1 MDKQTM
7 DMRGYVAEQCKR
19 GLALLLCCTVTW
31 TSFPAWAQV
40 APTPNPGG
48 QQPGQQV
55 AANGVPVV
63 DIVAPNSRGISHN
76 RYSNFNVG
84 PNGLILNNSAQ
95 ISKTELGGYVA
106 GNNNLQRSGAASLIL
121 NEVTSASSRLQ
132 GYTEIA
138 GAKAQLVI
146 ANPNGI
152 SCDGCGFLNTSRVTL
167 TTGTPNLGSDGAL
180 NGFTVTGGALSIG
193 SNGLDAFNV
202 DRLDMLSRQLS
213 VGGSIWTKELVA
225 TAGTGRINYDG
236 MLLDVLPGTDGGAP
250 AIGIDVAQLGGMYA
264 DRIRLIATEA
274 GVGVVSR
281 GTLAAQSGDL
291 QIDGAGQ
298 VSLRGTTVARDGLS
312 ARAAGDLEQSGVLGS
327 QQGTVSLRGAQLRLG
342 GDLVAAGALDAQASG
357 TLTHSGRSSAGSIRL
372 FGSQLNADGSLHT
385 QGVLDLGADGL
396 LRTGGVAYAGAGA
409 TLRAVRLGVSGTL
422 QSGAAISMQAND
434 IDALGTLDA
443 TTALRVNSTGSLRLA
458 GLAQAGQD
466 ADLQAGGALEL
477 QGQLVAGNALS
488 LGAGS
493 VRIAQGAAV
502 SAGGDLAMR
511 SVGLLETAGSGY
523 AGRDLQVQAG
533 ALNNAGRLSAVRA
546 AQVAV
551 DQAVDNSGT
560 LVAGATLR
568 VDAAQLDS
576 RGDLGSQTAD
586 TVVRSRSSLNLR
598 GNTVAGAAM
607 TLDAATTA
615 DVSGTFSA
623 GQLNLRSG
631 GNATLA
637 GAIQT
642 SGGALTVA
650 SAGTLTS
657 SGILRSTGELALQAN
672 GSLLQR
678 GQLRSDGNLLLA
690 GAAIDSDGTVESGG
704 NLRLASQGDMQL
716 AGTLQSAGATAL
728 QAGGRVDNG
737 GAVVAVGTLGLD
749 AAALRNAQGAAL
761 SSQGDATLRTAGL
774 LDNAGSLSAGGNL
787 QLTAANVVQQ
797 GSGTAGNALTASV
810 RETLDNTG
818 SLVAKQAVQIDAGT
832 LRSNGQLGSESADV
846 RLSSQGDVRLG
857 GVVAAATELQATAAG
872 DLQQDGAL
880 RGQSVTLQAGRDLT
894 TAGSLHSTNALDLQA
909 QRTLTFAAQGAV
921 GGDARLRAETLA
933 TTNAAVLQS
942 AGAIGLDAAAIDS
955 RGKLDAAGDLR
966 ASSQAD
972 LRLAGVAQGGRDV
985 TLSAGG
991 NLENAA
997 QVFAGSDLVAQAQR
1011 IENASAGVLA
1021 AERDVAVEGT
1031 AQLVN
1036 AGRMQAGRDLQ
1047 ITTAGFEQTGSASA
1061 GAALTATIAGALEN
1075 SGNLI
1080 AKDAL
1085 RIDAG
1090 TLRSSGQLGSERAA
1104 VSLNSLSEM
1113 QLAGVVAAATTLQAT
1128 AATDLQQAGAL
1139 KAQSI
1144 ALQAGRDL
1152 AAAGTLQSTST
1163 LDLRAQGTLTITGQA
1178 SSSAATSL
1186 TAGTIATGVDAV
1198 VQSGSGITLDGQSI
1212 DSRGALDAASDLQ
1225 IRSTGALA
1233 LAGVAQAGQDVVLTA
1248 GGAFD
1253 NAAQVVA
1260 ARDLRLQAATA
1271 SNAAGGTLGALR
1283 DLHVETAGVFDNA
1296 GSLHGERSLALSTG
1310 ALLQRGR
1317 LYSGDALSI
1326 TSQGAFDNSGQLV
1339 SGNGLSI
1346 TASRVSSNGQLGS
1359 VNGAVALTS
1368 QGDVDLKGVVSA
1380 ATTLQATAGG
1390 DLLQA
1395 GTLSAQSVTLNAGRD
1410 LSASGTLQSA
1420 STLDMQAQ
1428 RALRISGQ
1436 AQANSIALQGG
1447 SVATGTGAVV
1457 KSVGAITL
1465 DGAAID
1471 SRGTLDAGSDLTLRS
1486 TGDLS
1491 VAGIAQAG
1499 RDVVLSAAGTVQNG
1513 GQVVAGRDM
1522 SVQAGRVDNTAAGAL
1537 GAGGALTVVSAG
1549 ALQNDG
1555 ALQSGGE
1562 LRMTAASLDQSGSAF
1577 AGNTL
1582 VANITGTL
1590 DNRGSLTAK
1599 NALQLDSGGLR
1610 SSGQLG
1616 SETAGVTLH
1625 SRSDLQLQGV
1635 VAVATTLQA
1644 TAVGDL
1650 QQAGSL
1656 KAQSVALQAGRD
1668 LGISGTL
1675 QSASLLDLQAQ
1686 RTLSMTGQASAAG
1699 NASLRGAQV
1708 VTGQAA
1714 VLQSGGAITVDGA
1727 AIDSRGA
1734 LDAATDLTLRSTGD
1748 LALAGI
1754 AQADRNVTL
1763 SATGALSNAAQVVA
1777 GQALGVT
1784 ANGAS
1789 NAATGVLL
1797 AQGSTTLAIGGLFDN
1812 AGAVRAGNQLSM
1824 NVGSLRQTGQ
1834 AYGLQGLGLI
1844 AGGAVDNRGDLIGG
1858 NALRVEAAQ
1867 LSSSGQLGSERGDV
1881 ALISRGNLQLGGTL
1895 AAAGAFSAQADG
1907 ALAQS
1912 GSVSAGSN
1920 VELHAKG
1927 DLNVAGQLGGQQ
1939 ITLNSDAVLRQQ
1951 GVVSGTTVGLQGA
1964 RIENAGQTT
1973 ASGNL
1978 TLRAGEISI
1987 GGTVGAGI
1995 AGDGS
2000 LGNGSTLS
2008 VIADRQLTASGKLLA
2023 GGNLIAQGSQLQLA
2037 GASTRAT
2044 GNASLTTGGDLDHRG
2059 GDLLA
2064 GGTLSLQAG
2073 GRIDNGLLGS
2083 VGGKLQANQISID
2096 GGSLNNA
2103 GGQLVQSGSG
2113 ATRVVIGGAFDNT
2126 GGTLASN
2133 GQDLTI
2139 SAGSV
2144 ENAQGRIEHAGAGS
2158 LSVTSRGALGN
2169 SGGRLV
2175 SQGQL
2180 SVGASAALNNQ
2191 SGVIAAA
2198 GDAVVTAASLNNVG
2212 GSVAA
2217 RGLTVQTTGAAD
2229 NRNGLLQANGGALTL
2244 RADSLSNTG
2253 GTVHALANAGV
2264 GGGLRVELT
2273 RSLDNG
2279 NGVIGASNDAVI
2291 TAENISSSGGSLQ
2304 AGRDLNVTARGQLDN
2319 HQGGKLS
2326 AGRDLVVAATGALLN
2341 SGGQLD
2347 AGNALTASAGRID
2360 NTQGSIVNN
2369 GGGLTRITTG
2379 GALTNSS
2386 GNLGGRGSVV
2396 IDAASIANNG
2406 GQLVAGGDLIANT
2419 SALNN
2424 QGGNVYA
2431 GANFRLERSG
2441 ATLDNRNGKIKA
2453 EQSVRLNVQSLSNAG
2468 GQIGAG
2474 STTGGAGDVVIDTV
2488 GFDGG
2493 GSILAQNLLD
2503 MTLRS
2508 DYTHRAGADLTSNGD
2523 FNLRVGGNLV
2533 NEATLKATRR
2543 LDITAGSIT
2552 NRAGANIASNDTR
2565 LNGGGVIDN
2574 AGSISGNGALSLVA
2588 NSINNTGSIV
2598 GGNVSVNTGTLVNG
2612 ADLGGATDNAA
2623 YGSALFGSTGNMSLI
2638 VRDQLLNRD
2647 ARIFSLGNIAIGG
2660 AQDAGGTLV
2669 SRTGVVNNLSG
2680 SIEADGSILIAA
2692 GQINNRR
2699 RVINATTGPLTD
2711 EERFAANRAMPE
2723 DVIRRD
2729 PRPGA
2734 SGTGIRYAG
2743 HDPGIYRSYNVRER
2757 ESLNSA
2763 SAEGRIIASR
2773 NIALSGYVTN
2783 NVSSIAAGGALLV
2796 NQRGV
2801 GGLSDAMLSGT
2812 DDVLNQSLALK
2823 QVVDYTDTEYRATP
2837 IYNDCMQRPG
2847 QRIVCYWEEEE
2858 TVVGRGTLD
2867 NSYTALGASM
2877 TGGQGV
2883 SINGANISNG
2893 AVGSDGRSVS
2903 GASLAA
2909 GGQQTGLSRRNT
2921 QAASAVATQAV
2932 IGRANGG
2939 AASIGVATGTAGNA
2953 GAQVGANTQDA
2964 TLATSGSI
2972 VAMSIGPVMSNDSGL
2987 VRSTVDQAN
2996 VQAGGATPGVA
3007 AGSSEGRTR
3016 VDLASIPVATVAGG
3030 GQTSLSQID
3039 LPIGGLYRLSNGT
3052 GTDRTAMG
3060 RAANGLGGI
3069 NAWRSNGP
3077 GRRYLIETD
3086 PRFVNYDNFISSD
3099 FLLDKL
3105 GVDPEWTQTRLGDGF
3120 YEQRLVLDQITQLT
3134 GRRYLGNYEDGVAQ
3148 YRALLESGASAA
3160 GQLQL
3165 SMGVGLTAA
3174 QAAALTQDIVWMV
3187 EQDYQGQKVLVPVV
3201 YLASNS
3207 LQLRGNGALIAGGN
3221 VELNA
3226 TNSMSNQGVIAG
3238 ADVSITAGNL
3248 LNQGRISGTGVVS
3261 LEARNDLL
3269 NQGQIQGR
3277 DVALVAGNNLV
3288 SEASKAING
3297 VGILSGITASN
3308 TLQLFAGNDMTL
3320 TGTRVQADGSA
3331 ALIAGNNLSLTPSA
3345 LRNDN
3350 GLLRGGDAVSVTTGK
3365 DLVMSAGN
3373 DLQLH
3378 GVTIKAGGSAALQ
3391 AGNNLSL
3398 TPTTGLDGKVATRTN
3413 ISTGDSLQLTAGND
3427 LTIRQAEV
3435 KAGGDLIAAAG
3446 NNLNVES
3453 VLNES
3458 ETNSY
3463 KSRNGKTRVT
3473 TTTTTQTID
3482 QQALTAGGNLIL
3494 SAGND
3499 VNLVAAKLDAGKGLG
3514 VSAGNDINA
3523 STLTT
3528 VDTSNTLETRKR
3540 FKQTTATSDETVHGT
3555 EFNAGGNLAM
3565 QAGNDITLTA
3575 ASAATKEGGITLAAG
3590 NDVNLLAASEQHDA
3604 VQDMT
3609 KKKKGTFSSKTTTTH
3624 DEWQDTFA
3632 IGTAL
3637 SGESV
3642 SISAGNDVAVVGSTV
3657 LATGDVRLA
3666 AGNNVTIESAQDTSS
3681 EAHSFSQK
3689 RSGLTGG
3696 IGGGVASIGY
3706 SKARSNSENATESV
3720 TQVASS
3726 VGSTDGNLVAS
3737 AGNKLTIAASDIGAG
3752 KDLTLA
3758 AKDIALLA
3766 RQDTVESQSSQSSK
3780 SSGFSI
3786 GVTYDPGASYRSARD
3801 STTKNMVDTGSTMS
3815 KISRDAEGA
3824 AAGTMAAITPVVIQ
3838 ASSHRSNASQ
3848 NESTSDARVS
3858 QLAAGG
3864 NLTLLASDGSITSQG
3879 AQLSAEGN
3887 ALLLASKD
3895 IVFDVAHNT
3904 QSSGNASTGKGWGF
3918 NNAAG
3923 LPYGNY
3929 NQQGTGNGQ
3938 TDTITGTQLSVGGNA
3953 SLTTTQGDIALTA
3966 SNIAAQGNVSM
3977 RAAGDLTI
3985 QSGQDILGNANQ
3997 STSKGIGTVVISDT
4011 ERFAGYNKKNHTDD
4025 SAQVSQVA
4033 SNVGS
4038 LGGNVSLTAGGAY
4051 TQSASNVVAAK
4062 DVDITAASIQLLT
4075 ANSTS
4080 SASQQDDDLKIGA
4093 FARIKSPL
4101 IDLINNVDDARK
4113 SDGRLGA
4120 MQGMAAAAN
4129 GYQTAKA
4136 VQSGSL
4142 LSVEAGVGFAT
4153 NESSFNSSSQ
4163 ISQGSTITGGG
4174 NVSLKTT
4181 EGDLRILQGNLK
4193 AGDTLSL
4200 DSARDLV
4207 LEAGNS
4213 SNTEQSKGSN
4223 AGFEV
4228 GVGASVGAQTGVYA
4242 YVQASAGSHKSNV
4255 DGSTWQNTQLAG
4267 QNIVL
4272 TSEGDTTL
4280 RGAVVKG
4287 DRIDAQIGGDLTIE
4301 SLQDKLDI
4309 QSKESSVGGRVQVSA
4324 GTAWDASGYAS
4335 GAKANGNYL
4344 GVVEQSGL
4352 FAGNGGYHV
4361 TAGNVNLIGGAIAS
4375 TNAGASELT
4384 ADSLT
4389 FTDLKNQMD
4398 YSAVS
4403 AAISGG
4409 IGSTGESETD
4419 ANGKPVQQSAGNQF
4433 RDIGHN
4439 IVNGNY
4445 GEADYSSFN
4454 PGIPVMQSGSDTS
4467 YTRATLTEG
4476 TIKIGGK
4483 TTTAAAL
4490 GINTDASAA
4499 HEAVAA
4505 LPDVRKILGEQQA
4518 LAAATGTVMTTA
4530 KQIGDDIAASA
4541 NRKVNEAETQYK
4553 GSLSPEEADRFAG
4566 LSTADKQR
4574 EMLQNS
4580 PDYSAAYTSQQQWG
4594 IGGDYSRALQAVTT
4608 VVVGGVSG
4616 QGAGQVATN
4625 ALAPYAAQLI
4635 GKTFDQNH
4643 GSDPNAVLQGLS
4655 HAVLG
4660 AVLAQVNG
4668 GSVAGGALAGA
4679 GGELAAQYLTKTL
4692 YGDDPRAIDPVT
4704 GKFNPNLL
4712 PEQDK
4717 QMLVA
4722 LSQAAGAIAGGLAG
4736 GSLLDAGIG
4745 AQIAGNAATNNAM
4758 LSVDEVARIKEMAN
4772 GDPEAEKRLLAA
4784 ACSRKKCANGLNSND
4799 PYYAIW
4805 SALQTEGDKPEYQ
4818 GEKDWLSWQSQTIN
4832 YPSGSMTDALSGVR
4846 QGANVPLFNYT
4857 PFDALADWSS
4867 RNNVGTRTL
4876 GGLQMFGGAA
4886 EVAGA
4891 FVAAPICTTGFG
4903 CFAVGYVGFSGADN
4917 AISGS
4922 KTLFGGVST
4931 PTLGGRALQ
4940 MLGLSEGTA
4949 ELVYGLTQLAPSVS
4963 VSKGLDAVNK
4973 ANISLNEIKAI
4984 EKQVAEINLARTQLS
4999 SRIADL
5005 RGALSGGERTGGNMG
5020 IAQIDIQG
5028 IPATMA
5034 ASSRIDVPT
5043 KQQAQLGFVGQVPEV
5058 FESSVV
5064 NTAASFPVHRSADS
5078 EAKILNNI
5086 ASVLGENTSA
5096 KGVINLLTERPPCS
5110 SCANVID
5117 LFKAK
5122 YPNIKLNIMD
5132 SGGVIRPKKGV
5143 SNVARREG

>member
-7 DMRGYVAEQCKR
+7 GMRGYVAEQCKR

-63 DIVAPNSRGISHN
+63 DIVAPNARGISHN

-202 DRLDMLSRQLS
+202 DRLDLLSRQLS

-327 QQGTVSLRGAQLRLG
+327 QQGTVSLRGAELRLG

-443 TTALRVNSTGSLRLA
+443 ATALRVNSTGSLRLA

-466 ADLQAGGALEL
+466 ADVQAGGALEL

-511 SVGLLETAGSGY
+511 SAGLLETAGSAY

-533 ALNNAGRLSAVRA
+533 ALNNAGHLSAVRA

-576 RGDLGSQTAD
+576 RGDLGSQAAD
-586 TVVRSRSSLNLR
+586 TVVRSRGSLSLR

-615 DVSGTFSA
+615 DVSGTLSA
-623 GQLNLRSG
+623 GRLDLRSG

-737 GAVVAVGTLGLD
+737 GAVVAVDTLGLD

-761 SSQGDATLRTAGL
+761 SSQGDANLRIAGL

-797 GSGTAGNALTASV
+797 GSATAGNALSASV
-810 RETLDNTG
+810 SETLDNTG
-818 SLVAKQAVQIDAGT
+818 SLVAKQAVQIDAGA
-832 LRSNGQLGSESADV
+832 LRSNGRLGSESADV
-846 RLSSQGDVRLG
+846 RLNSQGDMRLG

-894 TAGSLHSTNALDLQA
+894 TAGSLQSTNALDLQA
-909 QRTLTFAAQGAV
+909 QRTLTFAAQGTV
-921 GGDARLRAETLA
+921 GGDARLRAGTLA

-942 AGAIGLDAAAIDS
+942 AGAIGLDATAIDS

-997 QVFAGSDLVAQAQR
+997 QVFAGGDLVAQAQR

-1021 AERDVAVEGT
+1021 AERDVAVDGT
-1031 AQLVN
+1031 TQLVN
-1036 AGRMQAGRDLQ
+1036 AGRVQAGRDLQ
-1047 ITTAGFEQTGSASA
+1047 ITAAGFEQTGSASA

-1104 VSLNSLSEM
+1104 VSLNSLGEM
-1113 QLAGVVAAATTLQAT
+1113 QLAGVVAAATTLQAI

-1152 AAAGTLQSTST
+1152 AATGTLQSTST
-1163 LDLRAQGTLTITGQA
+1163 LDLRAQRTLTITGQA
-1178 SSSAATSL
+1178 SSSATTSL

-1339 SGNGLSI
+1339 SGNDLSI
-1346 TASRVSSNGQLGS
+1346 TASRISSNGQLGS

-1380 ATTLQATAGG
+1380 ATILQATAGG

-1471 SRGTLDAGSDLTLRS
+1471 SRGTLDAGSDLSLRS

-1513 GQVVAGRDM
+1513 GQVVASRDM

-1577 AGNTL
+1577 AGTTL

-1625 SRSDLQLQGV
+1625 SRGDLQLQGV
-1635 VAVATTLQA
+1635 VAAATTLQA

-1686 RTLSMTGQASAAG
+1686 RTLNIAGQASAAG

-1727 AIDSRGA
+1727 AIESRGA

-1748 LALAGI
+1748 LAVAGI

-1763 SATGALSNAAQVVA
+1763 AATGALSNAAQVVA
-1777 GQALGVT
+1777 GQALGVA
-1784 ANGAS
+1784 ANSAS

-1834 AYGLQGLGLI
+1834 SYGLQGLGLI

-1920 VELHAKG
+1920 VELRAKG

-1951 GVVSGTTVGLQGA
+1951 GVVSGSTVGLQGA

-1978 TLRAGEISI
+1978 TLRAGDISI

-2008 VIADRQLTASGKLLA
+2008 VSADRQLTASGKLLA

-2253 GTVHALANAGV
+2253 GTVHALANADV

-2304 AGRDLNVTARGQLDN
+2304 AGRDLNVTVRGQLDN

-2326 AGRDLVVAATGALLN
+2326 AGRDLIVAATGALLN

-2379 GALTNSS
+2379 GALTNTS

-2396 IDAASIANNG
+2396 IDAASIANNS

-2612 ADLGGATDNAA
+2612 ADLGGTTDNAA
-2623 YGSALFGSTGNMSLI
+2623 YGSALLGSTGNMNLI

-2660 AQDAGGTLV
+2660 AQDGGGTLV
-2669 SRTGVVNNLSG
+2669 SRTGVVNNVSG

-2699 RVINATTGPLTD
+2699 RVINTTSVSTD
-2711 EERFAANRAMPE
+2711 PGSD
-2723 DVIRRD
+2723 DVSSGGELIQGKSIRNLD
-2729 PRPGA
+2729 GA
-2734 SGTGIRYAG
+2734 QAPYPYRGLA
-2743 HDPGIYRSYNVRER
+2743 PGIYRNYQVIQQEQLAST
-2757 ESLNSA
+2757 
-2763 SAEGRIIASR
+2763 SAEGKIVAGG
-2773 NIALSGYVTN
+2773 NILLSGSVTN
-2783 NVSSIAAGGALLV
+2783 NASTIAAAGLFAA
-2796 NQRGV
+2796 NQRGL
-2801 GGLSDAMLSGT
+2801 GGLSDTMIVGGEQ
-2812 DDVLNQSLALK
+2812 VLNQALALN
-2823 QVVDYTDTEYRATP
+2823 QTVRQSDVEHIVTAIT
-2837 IYNDCMQRPG
+2837 NDCMQPVG
-2847 QRIVCYWEEEE
+2847 KKVVCYYEEESQRLSSS
-2858 TVVGRGTLD
+2858 TVSS
-2867 NSYTALGASM
+2867 SYIALGASM

-3030 GQTSLSQID
+3030 GQNSLSQID
-3039 LPIGGLYRLSNGT
+3039 LPIGGLYRLSNGN
-3052 GTDRTAMG
+3052 GTDLVAMG

-3086 PRFVNYDNFISSD
+3086 PRFVNYNNFISSD

-3248 LNQGRISGTGVVS
+3248 LNQGRISGTGTVS

-3277 DVALVAGNNLV
+3277 DVGLLAGNNLI
-3288 SEASKAING
+3288 SEAAKAING
-3297 VGILSGITASN
+3297 VGILSGISASN
-3308 TLQLFAGNDMTL
+3308 TLQMVAGNDMTL

-3350 GLLRGGDAVSVTTGK
+3350 GLLRGGDAVSVTTGQ
-3365 DLVMSAGN
+3365 DLIVSAGN

-3398 TPTTGLDGKVATRTN
+3398 TPTTGLDGKVATRTT

-3463 KSRNGKTRVT
+3463 NSRNGKTRVT
-3473 TTTTTQTID
+3473 TTTTTQTVD

-3514 VSAGNDINA
+3514 ISAGNDINA

-3540 FKQTTATSDETVHGT
+3540 FKQTTATRDETVYGT

-3575 ASAATKEGGITLAAG
+3575 ATAASKNGAISLAAG

-3604 VQDMT
+3604 VQDMA

-3624 DEWQDTFA
+3624 DEWQDNFA

-3642 SISAGNDVAVVGSTV
+3642 NISAGNDVAVVGSTV

-3726 VGSTDGNLVAS
+3726 VGSTDGSLIVS
-3737 AGNKLTIAASDIGAG
+3737 AGNQLTIAASDIGAG
-3752 KDLTLA
+3752 KDVTLA

-3953 SLTTTQGDIALTA
+3953 SLTTTQGDITLTA

-3977 RAAGDLTI
+3977 RAAGDMTI
-3985 QSGQDILGNANQ
+3985 QSGQDLLGNANQ

-4025 SAQVSQVA
+4025 NAQISQVA

-4038 LGGNVSLTAGGAY
+4038 LGGNVSLTAGGTY

-4075 ANSTS
+4075 ANQSS

-4129 GYQTAKA
+4129 GYQTARA

-4163 ISQGSTITGGG
+4163 ISQGSTIAGGG

-4181 EGDLRILQGNLK
+4181 EGDLRVVQGNIK

-4272 TSEGDTTL
+4272 KSEGDTTL

-4287 DRIDAQIGGDLTIE
+4287 DRIDAQVGGDLTIE
-4301 SLQDKLDI
+4301 SLQDTLDI

-4398 YSAVS
+4398 YSAS
-4403 AAISGG
+4403 SGSISGG
-4409 IGSTGESETD
+4409 FGSTGNQTD
-4419 ANGKPVQQSAGNQF
+4419 ANGNPIERTAGEQS
-4433 RDIGHN
+4433 RDIGNN
-4439 IVNGNY
+4439 IASGNY
-4445 GEADYSSFN
+4445 GKANTGSFM
-4454 PGIPVMQSGSDTS
+4454 PGVPMSESGSDTS

-4476 TIKIGGK
+4476 NIKIGGK
-4483 TTTAAAL
+4483 TTTAAAT
-4490 GINTDASAA
+4490 GINIDASAA
-4499 HEAVAA
+4499 HEAVAT

-4518 LAAATGTVMTTA
+4518 MAAAIGTVVQTGVSIRNDINASIDEAQRQKKEAKAALEDPALSASLTSEQKIRLAMVAVEADKEIERLQKVGVLVSSITGGLSAASGSTGQILAGTLAPVASYQIGQYFKENATRNAVDGGNRGEEGSASHLLAHSVLGAAIASAGGGSELIGAITAAGAEAAAPALAKFLYGRDSKDLNAEEKSTISAVVGLGGAVLGSFTGDLRDAMAGSSIANNAVDNNWGEVGHYSTMASIIYLAGFSESDAKAIALAAWSPDTDKRNAITGENLGNSRDPNGA
-4530 KQIGDDIAASA
+4530 QQHYHLLDGNS
-4541 NRKVNEAETQYK
+4541 N
-4553 GSLSPEEADRFAG
+4553 PEEVRAAQEYWGGQVAGVLKVLKKYENDPAVKVAILSDPEVQRALHAFGDSYAHVQADG
-4566 LSTADKQR
+4566 THY
-4574 EMLQNS
+4574 S
-4580 PDYSAAYTSQQQWG
+4580 PGEGHAKDSLIGPDPDNAYTNK
-4594 IGGDYSRALQAVTT
+4594 AAFQAYAIAIYGAATNA
-4608 VVVGGVSG
+4608 GGVSG
-4616 QGAGQVATN
+4616 ARRDSAYVGDLARRVSAVEDEAIQKKILDNAASATN
-4625 ALAPYAAQLI
+4625 
-4635 GKTFDQNH
+4635 GKWTTGLVD
-4643 GSDPNAVLQGLS
+4643 SPVLECPLNKSCINRTPANTANPAIYNIYGLGNNP
-4655 HAVLG
+4655 LKN
-4660 AVLAQVNG
+4660 L
-4668 GSVAGGALAGA
+4668 
-4679 GGELAAQYLTKTL
+4679 
-4692 YGDDPRAIDPVT
+4692 PPV
-4704 GKFNPNLL
+4704 
-4712 PEQDK
+4712 
-4717 QMLVA
+4717 
-4722 LSQAAGAIAGGLAG
+4722 I
-4736 GSLLDAGIG
+4736 
-4745 AQIAGNAATNNAM
+4745 
-4758 LSVDEVARIKEMAN
+4758 
-4772 GDPEAEKRLLAA
+4772 
-4784 ACSRKKCANGLNSND
+4784 
-4799 PYYAIW
+4799 
-4805 SALQTEGDKPEYQ
+4805 
-4818 GEKDWLSWQSQTIN
+4818 
-4832 YPSGSMTDALSGVR
+4832 
-4846 QGANVPLFNYT
+4846 
-4857 PFDALADWSS
+4857 DWSK
-4867 RNNVGTRTL
+4867 
-4876 GGLQMFGGAA
+4876 MPP
-4886 EVAGA
+4886 AG
-4891 FVAAPICTTGFG
+4891 
-4903 CFAVGYVGFSGADN
+4903 
-4917 AISGS
+4917 
-4922 KTLFGGVST
+4922 
-4931 PTLGGRALQ
+4931 R
-4940 MLGLSEGTA
+4940 
-4949 ELVYGLTQLAPSVS
+4949 
-4963 VSKGLDAVNK
+4963 
-4973 ANISLNEIKAI
+4973 
-4984 EKQVAEINLARTQLS
+4984 
-4999 SRIADL
+4999 
-5005 RGALSGGERTGGNMG
+5005 
-5020 IAQIDIQG
+5020 
-5028 IPATMA
+5028 
-5034 ASSRIDVPT
+5034 
-5043 KQQAQLGFVGQVPEV
+5043 
-5058 FESSVV
+5058 
-5064 NTAASFPVHRSADS
+5064 
-5078 EAKILNNI
+5078 
-5086 ASVLGENTSA
+5086 
-5096 KGVINLLTERPPCS
+5096 
-5110 SCANVID
+5110 
-5117 LFKAK
+5117 
-5122 YPNIKLNIMD
+5122 
-5132 SGGVIRPKKGV
+5132 
-5143 SNVARREG
+5143 

>member
-7 DMRGYVAEQCKR
+7 GMRGYVAEQCKR

-63 DIVAPNSRGISHN
+63 DIVAPNARGISHN

-167 TTGTPNLGSDGAL
+167 TTGAPNLGSDGAL

-202 DRLDMLSRQLS
+202 DRLDLLSRQLS

-225 TAGTGRINYDG
+225 TAGTGRITYDG

-422 QSGAAISMQAND
+422 QSGASISMQANE

-443 TTALRVNSTGSLRLA
+443 ATALRVNSTGGLRLA

-466 ADLQAGGALEL
+466 ADVQAGGPLEL

-511 SVGLLETAGSGY
+511 SVGLLETAGSAY

-533 ALNNAGRLSAVRA
+533 ALNNAGRLSSVRA

-576 RGDLGSQTAD
+576 RGDVGSQAAD
-586 TVVRSRSSLNLR
+586 TVVRSRGSLNLR

-615 DVSGTFSA
+615 DVSGTLSA
-623 GQLNLRSG
+623 GRLDLRSG

-642 SGGALTVA
+642 SSGALTVA
-650 SAGTLTS
+650 SAGTLTN

-690 GAAIDSDGTVESGG
+690 GAAIDSDGTVDSGG

-728 QAGGRVDNG
+728 QAGGRVHNG

-787 QLTAANVVQQ
+787 QLTAANVMQQ
-797 GSGTAGNALTASV
+797 GSATAGNALTASV
-810 RETLDNTG
+810 SETLDNTG
-818 SLVAKQAVQIDAGT
+818 SLVAKQAVQIDAGA

-846 RLSSQGDVRLG
+846 RLNSQGDMRLG
-857 GVVAAATELQATAAG
+857 GVVAAATELQAAAAG

-880 RGQSVTLQAGRDLT
+880 RGRSVTLQAGRDLT
-894 TAGSLHSTNALDLQA
+894 TAGSLQSSNALDLQA
-909 QRTLTFAAQGAV
+909 QRTLTFAAQGTV
-921 GGDARLRAETLA
+921 GGDARLRAGTLA

-942 AGAIGLDAAAIDS
+942 AGAIGLDATAIDS

-997 QVFAGSDLVAQAQR
+997 QVFAGGDLVAQAQR

-1021 AERDVAVEGT
+1021 AERDVAVDGT

-1036 AGRMQAGRDLQ
+1036 AGRVQAGRDLQ
-1047 ITTAGFEQTGSASA
+1047 ITAAGFEQTGSASA

-1104 VSLNSLSEM
+1104 VSLNSLGEM

-1163 LDLRAQGTLTITGQA
+1163 LDLRAQRALTITGQA

-1296 GSLHGERSLALSTG
+1296 GSLHGERSLALSAG

-1339 SGNGLSI
+1339 SGNNLSI
-1346 TASRVSSNGQLGS
+1346 TASRISSDGQLGS

-1625 SRSDLQLQGV
+1625 SRGDLQLQGV
-1635 VAVATTLQA
+1635 VAAATTLQA

-1656 KAQSVALQAGRD
+1656 KAHSVALQAGRD

-1734 LDAATDLTLRSTGD
+1734 LDAAADLTLRSTGD
-1748 LALAGI
+1748 LVVAGI

-1784 ANGAS
+1784 ANSAS

-1797 AQGSTTLAIGGLFDN
+1797 AQGDATLAIGGLFDN

-1920 VELHAKG
+1920 VELRAKG

-1978 TLRAGEISI
+1978 TLRASEISI

-2169 SGGRLV
+2169 SGGRVV

-2180 SVGASAALNNQ
+2180 SVGASAALYNQ

-2229 NRNGLLQANGGALTL
+2229 NRNGLLQANGGALIL
-2244 RADSLSNTG
+2244 RADSLSNAG

-2326 AGRDLVVAATGALLN
+2326 AGRDLIVVATGALLN

-2379 GALTNSS
+2379 GALTNTS

-2396 IDAASIANNG
+2396 IDAASIANNS

-2419 SALNN
+2419 NGLNN

-2431 GANFRLERSG
+2431 GGSFLLQRAG
-2441 ATLDNRNGKIKA
+2441 ATLDNQNGRIKA
-2453 EQSVRLNVQSLSNAG
+2453 EQAVRLNLQNLSNAG

-2474 STTGGAGDVVIDTV
+2474 SATGGAGDVVIDTV

-2503 MTLRS
+2503 LTLRS

-2523 FNLRVGGNLV
+2523 FNLRVGDNLV
-2533 NEATLKATRR
+2533 NEATLKAARR
-2543 LDITAGSIT
+2543 LDITASSIT
-2552 NRAGANIASNDTR
+2552 NRAGANILSNDTR
-2565 LNGGGVIDN
+2565 LNGGNVIDN
-2574 AGSISGNGALSLVA
+2574 AGSISGNFALSLVA
-2588 NSINNTGSIV
+2588 NSIYNTGSIV

-2623 YGSALFGSTGNMSLI
+2623 YGSALLGSTGNMNLI

-2680 SIEADGSILIAA
+2680 SIEADGNILIAA
-2692 GQINNRR
+2692 NQINNRR
-2699 RVINATTGPLTD
+2699 RVVDARTGPLTD
-2711 EERFAANRAMPE
+2711 AERFAANAAMPE
-2723 DVIRRD
+2723 DEIRRD
-2729 PRPGA
+2729 PSPGA
-2734 SGTGIRYAG
+2734 TVMGIRYTG
-2743 HDPGIYRSYNVRER
+2743 HQPGLYRAYSVRER
-2757 ESLNSA
+2757 EQLIA
-2763 SAEGRIIASR
+2763 VSAEGRIAAGGS
-2773 NIALSGYVTN
+2773 IALSGYVTN
-2783 NVSSIAAGGALLV
+2783 NVSTIAAGGALLL

-2801 GGLSDAMLSGT
+2801 GGLSDAMLSDS
-2812 DDVLNQSLALK
+2812 DDVLNQSLALR
-2823 QVVDYTDTEYRATP
+2823 QVVDYTDTEYRAMP
-2837 IYNDCMQRPG
+2837 INGDCMHRPG
-2847 QRIVCYWEEEE
+2847 QNLPCYWEEEAR
-2858 TVVGRGTLD
+2858 VFGSGTLD
-2867 NSYTALGASM
+2867 NSYLALGASM

-2893 AVGSDGRSVS
+2893 AVGSDGRNVS

-2909 GGQQTGLSRRNT
+2909 SGQQTGLSRRNN

-3039 LPIGGLYRLSNGT
+3039 LPIGGLYRLSNGN
-3052 GTDRTAMG
+3052 GTDLAAMG

-3069 NAWRSNGP
+3069 SAWRSNGP

-3086 PRFVNYDNFISSD
+3086 PRFVNYNNFISSD

-3134 GRRYLGNYEDGVAQ
+3134 GRRYLGNYADGVAQ
-3148 YRALLESGASAA
+3148 YRALLEAGVAAA
-3160 GQLQL
+3160 GQLRL
-3165 SMGVGLTAA
+3165 SMGVALTAE
-3174 QAAALTQDIVWMV
+3174 QAAALTHDIVWMV

-3248 LNQGRISGTGVVS
+3248 LNQGRISGTGAVS

-3277 DVALVAGNNLV
+3277 DVGLLAGNNLI
-3288 SEASKAING
+3288 SEAAKAING
-3297 VGILSGITASN
+3297 VGILSGISASN
-3308 TLQLFAGNDMTL
+3308 TLQIVAGNDMTL

-3350 GLLRGGDAVSVTTGK
+3350 GLLRGGDAVSVITGQ
-3365 DLVMSAGN
+3365 DLIVSAGN

-3435 KAGGDLIAAAG
+3435 TAGGDLIAAAG

-3453 VLNES
+3453 VLNET

-3514 VSAGNDINA
+3514 ISAGNDINA

-3540 FKQTTATSDETVHGT
+3540 FKQTTATRDETVYGT
-3555 EFNAGGNLAM
+3555 EFSAGGNLAM
-3565 QAGNDITLTA
+3565 QAGNDINLTA
-3575 ASAATKEGGITLAAG
+3575 ATVATKEGGITLAAG

-3624 DEWQDTFA
+3624 DEWHDNVAVT
-3632 IGTAL
+3632 TTL
-3637 SGESV
+3637 SGDTV
-3642 SISAGNDVAVVGSTV
+3642 QIAAGNDLLSQGAQVAS
-3657 LATGDVRLA
+3657 TGDVVLA
-3666 AGNNVTIESAQDTSS
+3666 AGNNLTLDTVQNTHN
-3681 EAHSFSQK
+3681 EEHEK
-3689 RSGLTGG
+3689 TVKKSGLY
-3696 IGGGVASIGY
+3696 GGGGFSVALGVTKKADGLDVTEATNIG
-3706 SKARSNSENATESV
+3706 SL
-3720 TQVASS
+3720 
-3726 VGSTDGNLVAS
+3726 VGSTDGSVTMT
-3737 AGNKLTIAASDIGAG
+3737 AGNKVAITGSDVLSATSTTIVGKEVTIAAAENTVDTVQTSKQQSAGITLGLTGGAVDAAQAIYGAVKRGSEVEDDRLKALYAAKAGYAVSDTVGSVGNGLKGYDGQAVAGNTTKTGAAAADGAQGAANAAGVSLRLGIGASSSSSKTTTHEETTGGSRILSNGDITIAATGGDLNVIGSKIAGENVALAAANNLNLLSNKETNTTKSENKNAGGEIGISVGAVTGYYLSVSAG
-3752 KDLTLA
+3752 KGSAKGNSDLRTESVITANDTLTLVSGNDTTIQGAQAVGNKVLANVGGDLLIKSEQDTNEYKSKQQQASLTLA
-3758 AKDIALLA
+3758 
-3766 RQDTVESQSSQSSK
+3766 
-3780 SSGFSI
+3780 
-3786 GVTYDPGASYRSARD
+3786 
-3801 STTKNMVDTGSTMS
+3801 TGSGS
-3815 KISRDAEGA
+3815 
-3824 AAGTMAAITPVVIQ
+3824 
-3838 ASSHRSNASQ
+3838 
-3848 NESTSDARVS
+3848 
-3858 QLAAGG
+3858 GG
-3864 NLTLLASDGSITSQG
+3864 S
-3879 AQLSAEGN
+3879 
-3887 ALLLASKD
+3887 
-3895 IVFDVAHNT
+3895 
-3904 QSSGNASTGKGWGF
+3904 
-3918 NNAAG
+3918 
-3923 LPYGNY
+3923 Y
-3929 NQQGTGNGQ
+3929 
-3938 TDTITGTQLSVGGNA
+3938 
-3953 SLTTTQGDIALTA
+3953 
-3966 SNIAAQGNVSM
+3966 
-3977 RAAGDLTI
+3977 
-3985 QSGQDILGNANQ
+3985 
-3997 STSKGIGTVVISDT
+3997 
-4011 ERFAGYNKKNHTDD
+4011 
-4025 SAQVSQVA
+4025 
-4033 SNVGS
+4033 
-4038 LGGNVSLTAGGAY
+4038 
-4051 TQSASNVVAAK
+4051 
-4062 DVDITAASIQLLT
+4062 
-4075 ANSTS
+4075 
-4080 SASQQDDDLKIGA
+4080 SQQK
-4093 FARIKSPL
+4093 
-4101 IDLINNVDDARK
+4101 V
-4113 SDGRLGA
+4113 
-4120 MQGMAAAAN
+4120 
-4129 GYQTAKA
+4129 
-4136 VQSGSL
+4136 
-4142 LSVEAGVGFAT
+4142 
-4153 NESSFNSSSQ
+4153 NSSYTS
-4163 ISQGSTITGGG
+4163 
-4174 NVSLKTT
+4174 V
-4181 EGDLRILQGNLK
+4181 
-4193 AGDTLSL
+4193 
-4200 DSARDLV
+4200 
-4207 LEAGNS
+4207 
-4213 SNTEQSKGSN
+4213 TEQSG
-4223 AGFEV
+4223 
-4228 GVGASVGAQTGVYA
+4228 
-4242 YVQASAGSHKSNV
+4242 
-4255 DGSTWQNTQLAG
+4255 
-4267 QNIVL
+4267 
-4272 TSEGDTTL
+4272 
-4280 RGAVVKG
+4280 
-4287 DRIDAQIGGDLTIE
+4287 
-4301 SLQDKLDI
+4301 I
-4309 QSKESSVGGRVQVSA
+4309 Q
-4324 GTAWDASGYAS
+4324 
-4335 GAKANGNYL
+4335 
-4344 GVVEQSGL
+4344 
-4352 FAGNGGYHV
+4352 AGNGGFDITV
-4361 TAGNVNLIGGAIAS
+4361 GGNTKLVGGAIAS
-4375 TNAGASELT
+4375 AADASLNRLST
-4384 ADSLT
+4384 DSLT
-4389 FTDLKNQMD
+4389 VEDLQNKAE
-4398 YSAVS
+4398 YKTSGVS
-4403 AAISGG
+4403 VAGGTGSSMASVAIGAGLSMLGNASDSSSSTTKSDIAA
-4409 IGSTGESETD
+4409 GSIQIR
-4419 ANGKPVQQSAGNQF
+4419 NG
-4433 RDIGHN
+4433 
-4439 IVNGNY
+4439 
-4445 GEADYSSFN
+4445 
-4454 PGIPVMQSGSDTS
+4454 
-4467 YTRATLTEG
+4467 
-4476 TIKIGGK
+4476 
-4483 TTTAAAL
+4483 
-4490 GINTDASAA
+4490 DASALA
-4499 HEAVAA
+4499 GLDRSATELQQSGLKEIFDQKKIDDQKELMGLAGAIGFRAAGDIASSMQQRALSEYATAYNTNDSQGMAEAQAKMDSWADGGVNKTLLHGLTGAAVAA
-4505 LPDVRKILGEQQA
+4505 LG
-4518 LAAATGTVMTTA
+4518 
-4530 KQIGDDIAASA
+4530 
-4541 NRKVNEAETQYK
+4541 
-4553 GSLSPEEADRFAG
+4553 
-4566 LSTADKQR
+4566 
-4574 EMLQNS
+4574 
-4580 PDYSAAYTSQQQWG
+4580 
-4594 IGGDYSRALQAVTT
+4594 GGD
-4608 VVVGGVSG
+4608 
-4616 QGAGQVATN
+4616 
-4625 ALAPYAAQLI
+4625 
-4635 GKTFDQNH
+4635 
-4643 GSDPNAVLQGLS
+4643 
-4655 HAVLG
+4655 
-4660 AVLAQVNG
+4660 
-4668 GSVAGGALAGA
+4668 VAGGALA
-4679 GGELAAQYLTKTL
+4679 
-4692 YGDDPRAIDPVT
+4692 
-4704 GKFNPNLL
+4704 
-4712 PEQDK
+4712 
-4717 QMLVA
+4717 
-4722 LSQAAGAIAGGLAG
+4722 AAGAEKAKLAMADYLRGKGVASDSETYRALMELGSAAFGGALGGIAGANTALAG
-4736 GSLLDAGIG
+4736 DQFNRQLHPDEVKWIKDNAALFAYEQGISEESAKQILLVEAASYVDSTIQSALKDVPMNEAAVKFLGTNNNEYDGVKAFDASDRDNFHLYGKKLAGTPENFKDVFDALGAAGLKKDELQLMYQPELLTYSGKGIGRDSRLTVAVPATGAAIGVAAVGGGACALNLVACGRLVVGALDAIATEATGGHSLLVSTAWGSAVVANKFDDLVKSAGLT
-4745 AQIAGNAATNNAM
+4745 AEQIAIAFGRGPSTKVMPSALN
-4758 LSVDEVARIKEMAN
+4758 LGEVAKIDGVNVTRVGRWMSSVELDAMQSTNRVVQGGGGQTYISVN
-4772 GDPEAEKRLLAA
+4772 GA
-4784 ACSRKKCANGLNSND
+4784 
-4799 PYYAIW
+4799 
-4805 SALQTEGDKPEYQ
+4805 GDFRA
-4818 GEKDWLSWQSQTIN
+4818 TA
-4832 YPSGSMTDALSGVR
+4832 PSGSLYVEFDVPVNSLV
-4846 QGANVPLFNYT
+4846 QGGKQGWF
-4857 PFDALADWSS
+4857 
-4867 RNNVGTRTL
+4867 
-4876 GGLQMFGGAA
+4876 
-4886 EVAGA
+4886 
-4891 FVAAPICTTGFG
+4891 
-4903 CFAVGYVGFSGADN
+4903 
-4917 AISGS
+4917 
-4922 KTLFGGVST
+4922 K
-4931 PTLGGRALQ
+4931 
-4940 MLGLSEGTA
+4940 MLGPDA
-4949 ELVYGLTQLAPSVS
+4949 
-4963 VSKGLDAVNK
+4963 SKSQKFMLG
-4973 ANISLNEIKAI
+4973 
-4984 EKQVAEINLARTQLS
+4984 KQ
-4999 SRIADL
+4999 
-5005 RGALSGGERTGGNMG
+5005 GGEELP
-5020 IAQIDIQG
+5020 Q
-5028 IPATMA
+5028 
-5034 ASSRIDVPT
+5034 
-5043 KQQAQLGFVGQVPEV
+5043 
-5058 FESSVV
+5058 
-5064 NTAASFPVHRSADS
+5064 
-5078 EAKILNNI
+5078 
-5086 ASVLGENTSA
+5086 
-5096 KGVINLLTERPPCS
+5096 
-5110 SCANVID
+5110 
-5117 LFKAK
+5117 
-5122 YPNIKLNIMD
+5122 
-5132 SGGVIRPKKGV
+5132 V
-5143 SNVARREG
+5143 SNVKVVDKKAD

>member
-7 DMRGYVAEQCKR
+7 GMRGYVAEQCKR

-63 DIVAPNSRGISHN
+63 DIVAPNARGISHN

-202 DRLDMLSRQLS
+202 DRLDLLSRQLS

-250 AIGIDVAQLGGMYA
+250 VIGIDVAQLGGMYA

-327 QQGTVSLRGAQLRLG
+327 QQGTVSLRGAELRLG

-443 TTALRVNSTGSLRLA
+443 ATALRVNSTGGLRLA

-466 ADLQAGGALEL
+466 ADVQAGGALEL

-511 SVGLLETAGSGY
+511 SVGLLETAGSAY

-576 RGDLGSQTAD
+576 RGDVGSQTAD

-615 DVSGTFSA
+615 DVSGTLSA
-623 GQLNLRSG
+623 GRLDLRSG

-642 SGGALTVA
+642 SSGALTVA
-650 SAGTLTS
+650 SAGALTS

-678 GQLRSDGNLLLA
+678 GQLRSEGNLLLA
-690 GAAIDSDGTVESGG
+690 GVAIDSDGTVESGG

-749 AAALRNAQGAAL
+749 AAALRNAQGAAF

-787 QLTAANVVQQ
+787 QLTATNVVQQ
-797 GSGTAGNALTASV
+797 GSATAGNALTASV
-810 RETLDNTG
+810 SETLDNTG

-846 RLSSQGDVRLG
+846 RLNSQGDMRLG
-857 GVVAAATELQATAAG
+857 GVVAAATELQAAAGG

-880 RGQSVTLQAGRDLT
+880 RGRSVTLQAGRDLT
-894 TAGSLHSTNALDLQA
+894 TAGSLQSTNALDLQA

-921 GGDARLRAETLA
+921 GGDARLRAGTLA

-942 AGAIGLDAAAIDS
+942 AGAIGLDATAIDS

-997 QVFAGSDLVAQAQR
+997 QVFAGGDLVAQAQR

-1021 AERDVAVEGT
+1021 AERDVAVDGT
-1031 AQLVN
+1031 TQLVN
-1036 AGRMQAGRDLQ
+1036 AGRVQAGRDLQ

-1104 VSLNSLSEM
+1104 VSLNSLGEM

-1128 AATDLQQAGAL
+1128 AATDLRQAGAL

-1163 LDLRAQGTLTITGQA
+1163 LDLRAQRALTITGQA

-1339 SGNGLSI
+1339 SGNDLSI
-1346 TASRVSSNGQLGS
+1346 TASRISSNGQLGS

-1395 GTLSAQSVTLNAGRD
+1395 GTLSAQSVTLNAERD

-1447 SVATGTGAVV
+1447 SVATGTDAVV

-1471 SRGTLDAGSDLTLRS
+1471 SRGTLDAGSDLSLRS

-1625 SRSDLQLQGV
+1625 SRGDLQLQGV
-1635 VAVATTLQA
+1635 VAAATTLQA

-1748 LALAGI
+1748 LAVAGI

-1763 SATGALSNAAQVVA
+1763 AATGALSNAAQVVA

-1784 ANGAS
+1784 ANSAS

-2083 VGGKLQANQISID
+2083 VGGKLQANQTSID

-2144 ENAQGRIEHAGAGS
+2144 ENAQGRIEHAGVGS

-2212 GSVAA
+2212 GSLAA

-2379 GALTNSS
+2379 GALTNTS

-2396 IDAASIANNG
+2396 IDAASVANNS

-2623 YGSALFGSTGNMSLI
+2623 YGSALLGSTGNMSLI

-2692 GQINNRR
+2692 GQLNNRR
-2699 RVINATTGPLTD
+2699 RVITASLGALTD
-2711 EERFAANRAMPE
+2711 QEKAAANASMPE
-2723 DVIRRD
+2723 ELIESRGIVYPRQSYFIRF
-2729 PRPGA
+2729 PYVGKNPGV
-2734 SGTGIRYAG
+2734 
-2743 HDPGIYRSYNVRER
+2743 YRSYSVEQQER
-2757 ESLNSA
+2757 LIAA
-2763 SAEGRIIASR
+2763 SAEGRIAAGG
-2773 NIALSGYVTN
+2773 NIAISGSVTN
-2783 NVSSIAAGGALLV
+2783 NASTIAAAGALQL

-2801 GGLSDAMLSGT
+2801 GGLSDGLFVGGESVSNEALALNRQVVQRDYEYSVIAVI
-2812 DDVLNQSLALK
+2812 DDCALNQGSRRPICA
-2823 QVVDYTDTEYRATP
+2823 YDTESK
-2837 IYNDCMQRPG
+2837 
-2847 QRIVCYWEEEE
+2847 
-2858 TVVGRGTLD
+2858 TLSSSTSST
-2867 NSYTALGASM
+2867 SYIALGASM

-2893 AVGSDGRSVS
+2893 AVGIDGRSISGNSLNGVS
-2903 GASLAA
+2903 AQA
-2909 GGQQTGLSRRNT
+2909 GLNGRVQQT
-2921 QAASAVATQAV
+2921 AANISGQAV

-2987 VRSTVDQAN
+2987 VRSTVDRAN

-3007 AGSSEGRTR
+3007 AGSSGGRTR

-3039 LPIGGLYRLSNGT
+3039 LPIGGLYRLSNGN
-3052 GTDRTAMG
+3052 GTDLAAMG

-3069 NAWRSNGP
+3069 SAWRSNGP

-3086 PRFVNYDNFISSD
+3086 PRFVNYNNFISSD
-3099 FLLDKL
+3099 FLLDRL

-3248 LNQGRISGTGVVS
+3248 LNQGRISGTGAVS

-3277 DVALVAGNNLV
+3277 DVGLLAGNNLI
-3288 SEASKAING
+3288 SEAAKAING
-3297 VGILSGITASN
+3297 VGILSGISASN
-3308 TLQLFAGNDMTL
+3308 TLQMVAGNDMTL

-3331 ALIAGNNLSLTPSA
+3331 ALIAGNNLSLTSSA

-3365 DLVMSAGN
+3365 DLVVSAGN

-3463 KSRNGKTRVT
+3463 NSRNGKTRVT

-3514 VSAGNDINA
+3514 ISAGNDINA

-3540 FKQTTATSDETVHGT
+3540 FKQTTSTSDETVHGT
-3555 EFNAGGNLAM
+3555 EFSAGGNLAM
-3565 QAGNDITLTA
+3565 QAGNDINLTA
-3575 ASAATKEGGITLAAG
+3575 ATAATKDGGITLAAG

-3624 DEWQDTFA
+3624 DEWQDTLA
-3632 IGTAL
+3632 VGTSL
-3637 SGESV
+3637 SGDSV
-3642 SISAGNDVAVVGSTV
+3642 QIVAGNDLLSKGTQIVG
-3657 LATGDVRLA
+3657 TGEVTLA
-3666 AGNNVTIESAQDTSS
+3666 AGNNLTLETAQNTHSEEHDKVTTKSGLFGSGGIGVTLGKQKVTTGADIDQITHTGTTVGSLEGDVTLVAGNKLVITGSDVMALQGDLTATGKDIAITEVYNDTDTEQRSKFSQGGLSLTLSSAAISLAQAANDSYKASKEVKGDSRMEALALGSAAYSAYGAGQALAQAGGSLGGSAKDAAQGANLSIAISIGGSKSESKSTQTASVAQGSKLQAGGDVNLIATGGGDQSNLLIRGSDIKAGNDLLLAADHDVLIEAAKNTAEQKSTSKSSSASLGVGITYGPDGAAFGVMISAAGSRGKANGEDVTYSNSHLAAGNTATVISGNDTTLKGAQLSADKVIADVGGNLSIESLQDTSTYDS
-3681 EAHSFSQK
+3681 KDKSVGASVTFGAGFSASASYSSNKVSGDFASVTEQSGIQAGDGGFNIRVGGNTDLKGAVIASTQAAVDAGVNRLQTGTLTYSDIENTSSYDAKGFSLSGGYSKGTGDKKQQGETGQVQPTVNNGANWSWQNFQTGSTGTAAGIGSKSGDATSTTTSGISGGSLVITDEAGQLAKTGKTAADALAGLK
-3689 RSGLTGG
+3689 RDVISGDDASGLTKQWDGQALRDQVAAQAQITATAGQQATKFVGDYAQGKVDKAAELYAEADATGDDSKRAEADQLMKDWGNGGTLRVLSHAVVGGLTGG
-3696 IGGGVASIGY
+3696 
-3706 SKARSNSENATESV
+3706 TE
-3720 TQVASS
+3720 
-3726 VGSTDGNLVAS
+3726 
-3737 AGNKLTIAASDIGAG
+3737 GA
-3752 KDLTLA
+3752 L
-3758 AKDIALLA
+3758 
-3766 RQDTVESQSSQSSK
+3766 
-3780 SSGFSI
+3780 
-3786 GVTYDPGASYRSARD
+3786 
-3801 STTKNMVDTGSTMS
+3801 
-3815 KISRDAEGA
+3815 GA
-3824 AAGTMAAITPVVIQ
+3824 AAGTVAAPYLAEALEKAGINKAVAATLTGLS
-3838 ASSHRSNASQ
+3838 ASALGAAAGGAAGGAAALNEVSNNYLGHQERMEYATALIACSKSGTQCERAEQLNALSEERNLALRGACSDPASGGCAEQ
-3848 NESTSDARVS
+3848 K
-3858 QLAAGG
+3858 QLAAAAMQDQLDHAGEYTAWLAG
-3864 NLTLLASDGSITSQG
+3864 HVPELAGLFNSDKDGTLTKDFVTHVTTADLGHKLACAMAGDCTNQALASAAWNGSIPLSVATADSALRAALGMGAGTVGATGRVWEMVTGVAELAKGMSPAGQVGKSIDQLAYLWGNGYAATAEKNFNDAKGALNAIKTGISGYAEDLAFAAYTNTHGSWDIYDIAKAGAIGGKVSVDVLSLVAPELYVGKGGVAAKAATGVGDAFKADNVIDYINSLRPGKIPAAGARGPIANPTAAQAATAEKLKVDPRWVKPDGSPDWPTKENNGFADGFDAAPKVIELGPGETFDRFG
-3879 AQLSAEGN
+3879 GRFDENGN
-3887 ALLLASKD
+3887 FTDRGNFVAPPDVPFDQRALPSSSMESPRKKYVV
-3895 IVFDVAHNT
+3895 IKPIPKVE
-3904 QSSGNASTGKGWGF
+3904 SGNASPWFGK
-3918 NNAAG
+3918 
-3923 LPYGNY
+3923 P
-3929 NQQGTGNGQ
+3929 
-3938 TDTITGTQLSVGGNA
+3938 
-3953 SLTTTQGDIALTA
+3953 
-3966 SNIAAQGNVSM
+3966 
-3977 RAAGDLTI
+3977 
-3985 QSGQDILGNANQ
+3985 
-3997 STSKGIGTVVISDT
+3997 
-4011 ERFAGYNKKNHTDD
+4011 
-4025 SAQVSQVA
+4025 
-4033 SNVGS
+4033 
-4038 LGGNVSLTAGGAY
+4038 
-4051 TQSASNVVAAK
+4051 
-4062 DVDITAASIQLLT
+4062 
-4075 ANSTS
+4075 
-4080 SASQQDDDLKIGA
+4080 
-4093 FARIKSPL
+4093 
-4101 IDLINNVDDARK
+4101 
-4113 SDGRLGA
+4113 
-4120 MQGMAAAAN
+4120 
-4129 GYQTAKA
+4129 
-4136 VQSGSL
+4136 
-4142 LSVEAGVGFAT
+4142 
-4153 NESSFNSSSQ
+4153 
-4163 ISQGSTITGGG
+4163 GGG
-4174 NVSLKTT
+4174 
-4181 EGDLRILQGNLK
+4181 
-4193 AGDTLSL
+4193 
-4200 DSARDLV
+4200 
-4207 LEAGNS
+4207 
-4213 SNTEQSKGSN
+4213 
-4223 AGFEV
+4223 
-4228 GVGASVGAQTGVYA
+4228 
-4242 YVQASAGSHKSNV
+4242 VQHKLPMSIDELKSN
-4255 DGSTWQNTQLAG
+4255 G
-4267 QNIVL
+4267 
-4272 TSEGDTTL
+4272 
-4280 RGAVVKG
+4280 
-4287 DRIDAQIGGDLTIE
+4287 
-4301 SLQDKLDI
+4301 
-4309 QSKESSVGGRVQVSA
+4309 
-4324 GTAWDASGYAS
+4324 
-4335 GAKANGNYL
+4335 
-4344 GVVEQSGL
+4344 
-4352 FAGNGGYHV
+4352 F
-4361 TAGNVNLIGGAIAS
+4361 
-4375 TNAGASELT
+4375 
-4384 ADSLT
+4384 
-4389 FTDLKNQMD
+4389 
-4398 YSAVS
+4398 
-4403 AAISGG
+4403 
-4409 IGSTGESETD
+4409 
-4419 ANGKPVQQSAGNQF
+4419 
-4433 RDIGHN
+4433 
-4439 IVNGNY
+4439 
-4445 GEADYSSFN
+4445 
-4454 PGIPVMQSGSDTS
+4454 
-4467 YTRATLTEG
+4467 
-4476 TIKIGGK
+4476 
-4483 TTTAAAL
+4483 
-4490 GINTDASAA
+4490 
-4499 HEAVAA
+4499 
-4505 LPDVRKILGEQQA
+4505 
-4518 LAAATGTVMTTA
+4518 
-4530 KQIGDDIAASA
+4530 
-4541 NRKVNEAETQYK
+4541 
-4553 GSLSPEEADRFAG
+4553 
-4566 LSTADKQR
+4566 
-4574 EMLQNS
+4574 
-4580 PDYSAAYTSQQQWG
+4580 
-4594 IGGDYSRALQAVTT
+4594 
-4608 VVVGGVSG
+4608 
-4616 QGAGQVATN
+4616 
-4625 ALAPYAAQLI
+4625 
-4635 GKTFDQNH
+4635 
-4643 GSDPNAVLQGLS
+4643 
-4655 HAVLG
+4655 
-4660 AVLAQVNG
+4660 
-4668 GSVAGGALAGA
+4668 
-4679 GGELAAQYLTKTL
+4679 
-4692 YGDDPRAIDPVT
+4692 
-4704 GKFNPNLL
+4704 
-4712 PEQDK
+4712 
-4717 QMLVA
+4717 
-4722 LSQAAGAIAGGLAG
+4722 
-4736 GSLLDAGIG
+4736 
-4745 AQIAGNAATNNAM
+4745 
-4758 LSVDEVARIKEMAN
+4758 IKE
-4772 GDPEAEKRLLAA
+4772 
-4784 ACSRKKCANGLNSND
+4784 
-4799 PYYAIW
+4799 
-4805 SALQTEGDKPEYQ
+4805 
-4818 GEKDWLSWQSQTIN
+4818 
-4832 YPSGSMTDALSGVR
+4832 
-4846 QGANVPLFNYT
+4846 
-4857 PFDALADWSS
+4857 
-4867 RNNVGTRTL
+4867 
-4876 GGLQMFGGAA
+4876 
-4886 EVAGA
+4886 
-4891 FVAAPICTTGFG
+4891 
-4903 CFAVGYVGFSGADN
+4903 
-4917 AISGS
+4917 
-4922 KTLFGGVST
+4922 
-4931 PTLGGRALQ
+4931 
-4940 MLGLSEGTA
+4940 
-4949 ELVYGLTQLAPSVS
+4949 
-4963 VSKGLDAVNK
+4963 
-4973 ANISLNEIKAI
+4973 I
-4984 EKQVAEINLARTQLS
+4984 E
-4999 SRIADL
+4999 
-5005 RGALSGGERTGGNMG
+5005 
-5020 IAQIDIQG
+5020 
-5028 IPATMA
+5028 
-5034 ASSRIDVPT
+5034 
-5043 KQQAQLGFVGQVPEV
+5043 
-5058 FESSVV
+5058 
-5064 NTAASFPVHRSADS
+5064 
-5078 EAKILNNI
+5078 
-5086 ASVLGENTSA
+5086 
-5096 KGVINLLTERPPCS
+5096 
-5110 SCANVID
+5110 
-5117 LFKAK
+5117 
-5122 YPNIKLNIMD
+5122 
-5132 SGGVIRPKKGV
+5132 
-5143 SNVARREG
+5143 

>member
-7 DMRGYVAEQCKR
+7 GMRGYVAEQCKR

-63 DIVAPNSRGISHN
+63 DIVAPNARGISHN

-152 SCDGCGFLNTSRVTL
+152 SCDGCGFLNTSRLTL

-202 DRLDMLSRQLS
+202 DRLDLLSRQLS

-327 QQGTVSLRGAQLRLG
+327 QQGTVSLRGTQLRLG

-443 TTALRVNSTGSLRLA
+443 ATALRVNSTGGLRLA
-458 GLAQAGQD
+458 GLAQAAQD
-466 ADLQAGGALEL
+466 ADVQAGGPLEL

-511 SVGLLETAGSGY
+511 SVGLLETAGSAY

-533 ALNNAGRLSAVRA
+533 ALNNAGRLSSVRA

-576 RGDLGSQTAD
+576 RGDVGSQTGD
-586 TVVRSRSSLNLR
+586 TVVRSRGSLSLR

-615 DVSGTFSA
+615 DVSGTLSA
-623 GQLNLRSG
+623 GQLDLRSG

-642 SGGALTVA
+642 SSGALTVA

-737 GAVVAVGTLGLD
+737 GAIVAVDTLGLD

-761 SSQGDATLRTAGL
+761 SSQGDANLRIAGL

-797 GSGTAGNALTASV
+797 GSATAGNALSASV
-810 RETLDNTG
+810 SETLDNTG
-818 SLVAKQAVQIDAGT
+818 SLVAKQAVQIDAGA
-832 LRSNGQLGSESADV
+832 LRSNGRLGSESADV
-846 RLSSQGDVRLG
+846 RLNSQGDMRLG

-880 RGQSVTLQAGRDLT
+880 RGRSVTLQAGRDLT
-894 TAGSLHSTNALDLQA
+894 TAGSLQSTNALDLQA

-942 AGAIGLDAAAIDS
+942 AGAIGLDATAIDS

-997 QVFAGSDLVAQAQR
+997 QVFAGGDLVAQAQR

-1036 AGRMQAGRDLQ
+1036 AGRVQAGRDLQ

-1104 VSLNSLSEM
+1104 VSLNSLGEM

-1163 LDLRAQGTLTITGQA
+1163 LDLRAQRTLTITGQA

-1296 GSLHGERSLALSTG
+1296 GSLHGERSLALSAG

-1339 SGNGLSI
+1339 SGNDLSI
-1346 TASRVSSNGQLGS
+1346 TASRISSDGQLGS

-1562 LRMTAASLDQSGSAF
+1562 LRMTAASVDQSGSAF

-1625 SRSDLQLQGV
+1625 SRGDLQLQGV
-1635 VAVATTLQA
+1635 VAAATTLQA

-1686 RTLSMTGQASAAG
+1686 RTLNIAGQASAAG

-1748 LALAGI
+1748 LAVAGI

-1763 SATGALSNAAQVVA
+1763 AATGALSNAAQVVA

-1784 ANGAS
+1784 ANSAS

-1797 AQGSTTLAIGGLFDN
+1797 AQGGATLAIGGLFDN

-1844 AGGAVDNRGDLIGG
+1844 ADGAVDNRGDLIGG

-1881 ALISRGNLQLGGTL
+1881 TLVSRGNLQLGGTL

-1920 VELHAKG
+1920 VELRAKG

-1951 GVVSGTTVGLQGA
+1951 GVVSGSTVGLQGA

-1978 TLRAGEISI
+1978 TLRAGDISI

-2144 ENAQGRIEHAGAGS
+2144 ENAQGRIEHAGVGS

-2180 SVGASAALNNQ
+2180 SVGASVALNNQ
-2191 SGVIAAA
+2191 GGAIAAA
-2198 GDAVVTAASLNNVG
+2198 GDAVLTVASLNNIG
-2212 GSVAA
+2212 GSVSA
-2217 RGLTVQTTGAAD
+2217 RGLNVQSTGAAD

-2244 RADSLSNTG
+2244 RADSLSNAG
-2253 GTVHALANAGV
+2253 GTVQAVANAGA
-2264 GGGLRVELT
+2264 GGSLRVELN
-2273 RSLDNG
+2273 RGLDNG
-2279 NGVIGASNDAVI
+2279 NGTIGAGTDAVI

-2304 AGRDLNVTARGQLDN
+2304 AARDLSVTARGQLDN

-2326 AGRDLVVAATGALLN
+2326 AGRDLNVAVTGALLN

-2347 AGNALTASAGRID
+2347 AGNTLTASGGRID

-2379 GALTNSS
+2379 GALTNTS

-2396 IDAASIANNG
+2396 IDAASIANNS

-2431 GANFRLERSG
+2431 GASFLLQRAG
-2441 ATLDNRNGKIKA
+2441 ATLDNQNGKIKA
-2453 EQSVRLNVQSLSNAG
+2453 EQAVRLNLQNLSNAG

-2474 STTGGAGDVVIDTV
+2474 SAIGGAGDVVIDTV

-2503 MTLRS
+2503 LTLRS
-2508 DYTHRAGADLTSNGD
+2508 DYTHRAGADLVSNGD

-2533 NEATLKATRR
+2533 NEATLKAARR
-2543 LDITAGSIT
+2543 LDITASSIA
-2552 NRAGANIASNDTR
+2552 NRAGASMLSNDTR
-2565 LNGGGVIDN
+2565 LNGGNVIDN

-2588 NSINNTGSIV
+2588 NSIYNTGSIV

-2612 ADLGGATDNAA
+2612 ADLGGTTDNAA
-2623 YGSALFGSTGNMSLI
+2623 YGSALLGSTGNMNLI

-2660 AQDAGGTLV
+2660 AQDGGGTLV
-2669 SRTGVVNNLSG
+2669 SRTGVVNNVSG

-2692 GQINNRR
+2692 SQLNNRR
-2699 RVINATTGPLTD
+2699 RVVNTTSVSTD
-2711 EERFAANRAMPE
+2711 PGDDVYSGGELIEGKAIRNLQGARAPYPY
-2723 DVIRRD
+2723 R
-2729 PRPGA
+2729 GLA
-2734 SGTGIRYAG
+2734 
-2743 HDPGIYRSYNVRER
+2743 PGIYRNYQVIQQEQLS
-2757 ESLNSA
+2757 SA
-2763 SAEGRIIASR
+2763 SAEGK
-2773 NIALSGYVTN
+2773 
-2783 NVSSIAAGGALLV
+2783 IAAGGNILLSGSV
-2796 NQRGV
+2796 TNNASTIAAAGLFAANQRGL
-2801 GGLSDAMLSGT
+2801 GGLSDNMIVGGEQLFNQALA
-2812 DDVLNQSLALK
+2812 LNQTVRQSDVEHIVTAI
-2823 QVVDYTDTEYRATP
+2823 T
-2837 IYNDCMQRPG
+2837 NDCMQPVG
-2847 QRIVCYWEEEE
+2847 QKVVCYYEEEDQ
-2858 TVVGRGTLD
+2858 RL
-2867 NSYTALGASM
+2867 NSSTTSSSYIALGASM

-2893 AVGSDGRSVS
+2893 AVGSDGRNIS
-2903 GASLAA
+2903 GASLNGVGAQ
-2909 GGQQTGLSRRNT
+2909 GGLSGRSRQT
-2921 QAASAVATQAV
+2921 AANVGSQAV

-2939 AASIGVATGTAGNA
+2939 ASSIRVATGTAGSA

-2964 TLATSGSI
+2964 TLATSGGI
-2972 VAMSIGPVMSNDSGL
+2972 VAMSVAPVMSNDSGL
-2987 VRSTVDQAN
+2987 VRSSVDQAN
-2996 VQAGGATPGVA
+2996 VQTTAAGTGVVAGAT
-3007 AGSSEGRTR
+3007 GSRTR
-3016 VDLASIPVATVAGG
+3016 VDPATIPVTNIVGG
-3030 GQTSLSQID
+3030 GQTSLTQID
-3039 LPIGGLYRLSNGT
+3039 LPIGGLYRLSSGT
-3052 GTDRTAMG
+3052 ATDRTAMG

-3086 PRFVNYDNFISSD
+3086 PRFVNYNNFISSD

-3134 GRRYLGNYEDGVAQ
+3134 GRRYLGNYADGVAQ
-3148 YRALLESGASAA
+3148 YRALLESGVAAA

-3248 LNQGRISGTGVVS
+3248 LNQGRISGTGTVS

-3277 DVALVAGNNLV
+3277 DVGLLAGNNLI
-3288 SEASKAING
+3288 SEAAKAING
-3297 VGILSGITASN
+3297 VGILSGISASN
-3308 TLQLFAGNDMTL
+3308 TLQMVAGNDMTL

-3345 LRNDN
+3345 LRDDS

-3365 DLVMSAGN
+3365 DLVVSAGN

-3463 KSRNGKTRVT
+3463 NSRNGKTRVT
-3473 TTTTTQTID
+3473 TTATTQTVD

-3514 VSAGNDINA
+3514 ISAGNDINA

-3540 FKQTTATSDETVHGT
+3540 FKQTTATRDETVYGT

-3575 ASAATKEGGITLAAG
+3575 ATAASKNGAISLAAG

-3624 DEWQDTFA
+3624 DEWHDTVA
-3632 IGTAL
+3632 VTTTL
-3637 SGESV
+3637 SGDTV
-3642 SISAGNDVAVVGSTV
+3642 QIAAGNDLLSQGAQVAS
-3657 LATGDVRLA
+3657 TGDVVLA
-3666 AGNNVTIESAQDTSS
+3666 AGNNITLDTVQNTHS
-3681 EAHSFSQK
+3681 EEHEK
-3689 RSGLTGG
+3689 TVKKSGLY
-3696 IGGGVASIGY
+3696 GGGGFSVALGVT
-3706 SKARSNSENATESV
+3706 KKTDGLGVTEVTNSGSL
-3720 TQVASS
+3720 
-3726 VGSTDGNLVAS
+3726 VGSTDGSVTMT
-3737 AGNKLTIAASDIGAG
+3737 AGNKVAITGSDVLSATSTTIVGKEVTIAAAENTVDTVQTSKQQSAGITLGLTGGAVDAAQAIYGAVKRGSEVEDDRLKALYAAKAGYAVSDTVGLVGNGLKGYDGQAVAGNTTKTGAAAADGAQGAANAAGVSFRVGIGASSSSSKTTTHEETTGGSRILSNGDITIAATGGDLNVIGSKIAGENVALAAANNLNLLSNKETNTTKSENKNAGGEIGISVGAVTGYYLTVSAG
-3752 KDLTLA
+3752 KGSAKGNSDLRTESVVTANDTLTLVSGNDTTIQGAQAVGNKVLANVGGDLLIKSEQDTNEYKSKQQQASLTLA
-3758 AKDIALLA
+3758 
-3766 RQDTVESQSSQSSK
+3766 
-3780 SSGFSI
+3780 
-3786 GVTYDPGASYRSARD
+3786 
-3801 STTKNMVDTGSTMS
+3801 TGSGS
-3815 KISRDAEGA
+3815 
-3824 AAGTMAAITPVVIQ
+3824 
-3838 ASSHRSNASQ
+3838 
-3848 NESTSDARVS
+3848 
-3858 QLAAGG
+3858 GG
-3864 NLTLLASDGSITSQG
+3864 S
-3879 AQLSAEGN
+3879 
-3887 ALLLASKD
+3887 
-3895 IVFDVAHNT
+3895 
-3904 QSSGNASTGKGWGF
+3904 
-3918 NNAAG
+3918 
-3923 LPYGNY
+3923 Y
-3929 NQQGTGNGQ
+3929 
-3938 TDTITGTQLSVGGNA
+3938 
-3953 SLTTTQGDIALTA
+3953 
-3966 SNIAAQGNVSM
+3966 
-3977 RAAGDLTI
+3977 
-3985 QSGQDILGNANQ
+3985 
-3997 STSKGIGTVVISDT
+3997 
-4011 ERFAGYNKKNHTDD
+4011 
-4025 SAQVSQVA
+4025 
-4033 SNVGS
+4033 
-4038 LGGNVSLTAGGAY
+4038 
-4051 TQSASNVVAAK
+4051 
-4062 DVDITAASIQLLT
+4062 
-4075 ANSTS
+4075 
-4080 SASQQDDDLKIGA
+4080 SQQK
-4093 FARIKSPL
+4093 
-4101 IDLINNVDDARK
+4101 V
-4113 SDGRLGA
+4113 
-4120 MQGMAAAAN
+4120 
-4129 GYQTAKA
+4129 
-4136 VQSGSL
+4136 
-4142 LSVEAGVGFAT
+4142 
-4153 NESSFNSSSQ
+4153 NSSYTS
-4163 ISQGSTITGGG
+4163 
-4174 NVSLKTT
+4174 V
-4181 EGDLRILQGNLK
+4181 
-4193 AGDTLSL
+4193 
-4200 DSARDLV
+4200 
-4207 LEAGNS
+4207 
-4213 SNTEQSKGSN
+4213 TEQSG
-4223 AGFEV
+4223 
-4228 GVGASVGAQTGVYA
+4228 
-4242 YVQASAGSHKSNV
+4242 
-4255 DGSTWQNTQLAG
+4255 
-4267 QNIVL
+4267 
-4272 TSEGDTTL
+4272 
-4280 RGAVVKG
+4280 
-4287 DRIDAQIGGDLTIE
+4287 
-4301 SLQDKLDI
+4301 I
-4309 QSKESSVGGRVQVSA
+4309 Q
-4324 GTAWDASGYAS
+4324 
-4335 GAKANGNYL
+4335 
-4344 GVVEQSGL
+4344 
-4352 FAGNGGYHV
+4352 AGNGGFDITV
-4361 TAGNVNLIGGAIAS
+4361 GGNTKLVGGAIAS
-4375 TNAGASELT
+4375 AADASLNRLST
-4384 ADSLT
+4384 DSLT
-4389 FTDLKNQMD
+4389 VEDLQNKAE
-4398 YSAVS
+4398 YKT
-4403 AAISGG
+4403 SGVTVAGGTGSSMASVG
-4409 IGSTGESETD
+4409 IGAGLSMLGNASDSSSSTTKSDIAAGSIQIR
-4419 ANGKPVQQSAGNQF
+4419 NG
-4433 RDIGHN
+4433 
-4439 IVNGNY
+4439 
-4445 GEADYSSFN
+4445 
-4454 PGIPVMQSGSDTS
+4454 
-4467 YTRATLTEG
+4467 
-4476 TIKIGGK
+4476 
-4483 TTTAAAL
+4483 
-4490 GINTDASAA
+4490 DASALA
-4499 HEAVAA
+4499 SLDRSATELQQSGLKEIFDQKKIDDQKELMGLAGAIGFRAAGDIASSMQQRALSEYATAYNTNDSQGMAEAQAKMDSWADGGGNKTLLHGLTGAAVAA
-4505 LPDVRKILGEQQA
+4505 LG
-4518 LAAATGTVMTTA
+4518 
-4530 KQIGDDIAASA
+4530 
-4541 NRKVNEAETQYK
+4541 
-4553 GSLSPEEADRFAG
+4553 
-4566 LSTADKQR
+4566 
-4574 EMLQNS
+4574 
-4580 PDYSAAYTSQQQWG
+4580 
-4594 IGGDYSRALQAVTT
+4594 GGD
-4608 VVVGGVSG
+4608 
-4616 QGAGQVATN
+4616 
-4625 ALAPYAAQLI
+4625 
-4635 GKTFDQNH
+4635 
-4643 GSDPNAVLQGLS
+4643 
-4655 HAVLG
+4655 
-4660 AVLAQVNG
+4660 
-4668 GSVAGGALAGA
+4668 VAGGALA
-4679 GGELAAQYLTKTL
+4679 
-4692 YGDDPRAIDPVT
+4692 
-4704 GKFNPNLL
+4704 
-4712 PEQDK
+4712 
-4717 QMLVA
+4717 
-4722 LSQAAGAIAGGLAG
+4722 AAGAEKAKLAMADYLRGKGVASDSETYRALMELGSAAIGGALGGIAGANTALAG
-4736 GSLLDAGIG
+4736 DQFNRQLHPDEVKWIKDNAALFAYEQGISEESAKQILLVEAASYVDSTIQSALKDVPMNEAAVKFLGTNNNEYDGVKAFDASDRDNFHLYGKKLAGTPENFKDVFDALGAAGLKKDELQLMYQPELLTYSGKGIGRDSRLTVAVPATGAAIGVAAVGGGACALNLVACGRLVVGALDAIATEATGGHSLLVSTAWGSAVVANKFDDLVKSAGLT
-4745 AQIAGNAATNNAM
+4745 AEQIAIAFGRGPSTKVVPSALN
-4758 LSVDEVARIKEMAN
+4758 LGEVAKIDGVNVTRVGRWMSSVELDAMQSTNRVVQGGGGQTYISVN
-4772 GDPEAEKRLLAA
+4772 GA
-4784 ACSRKKCANGLNSND
+4784 
-4799 PYYAIW
+4799 
-4805 SALQTEGDKPEYQ
+4805 GDFRA
-4818 GEKDWLSWQSQTIN
+4818 TA
-4832 YPSGSMTDALSGVR
+4832 PSGSLYVEFDVPVNSLV
-4846 QGANVPLFNYT
+4846 QGGKQGWF
-4857 PFDALADWSS
+4857 
-4867 RNNVGTRTL
+4867 
-4876 GGLQMFGGAA
+4876 
-4886 EVAGA
+4886 
-4891 FVAAPICTTGFG
+4891 
-4903 CFAVGYVGFSGADN
+4903 
-4917 AISGS
+4917 
-4922 KTLFGGVST
+4922 K
-4931 PTLGGRALQ
+4931 
-4940 MLGLSEGTA
+4940 MLGPDA
-4949 ELVYGLTQLAPSVS
+4949 
-4963 VSKGLDAVNK
+4963 SKSQKFMLG
-4973 ANISLNEIKAI
+4973 
-4984 EKQVAEINLARTQLS
+4984 KQ
-4999 SRIADL
+4999 
-5005 RGALSGGERTGGNMG
+5005 GGEELP
-5020 IAQIDIQG
+5020 Q
-5028 IPATMA
+5028 
-5034 ASSRIDVPT
+5034 
-5043 KQQAQLGFVGQVPEV
+5043 
-5058 FESSVV
+5058 
-5064 NTAASFPVHRSADS
+5064 
-5078 EAKILNNI
+5078 
-5086 ASVLGENTSA
+5086 
-5096 KGVINLLTERPPCS
+5096 
-5110 SCANVID
+5110 
-5117 LFKAK
+5117 
-5122 YPNIKLNIMD
+5122 
-5132 SGGVIRPKKGV
+5132 V
-5143 SNVARREG
+5143 SNVKVVDKKAD

>member
-615 DVSGTFSA
+615 DVSGTLSA

-3514 VSAGNDINA
+3514 ISAGNDINA

-3540 FKQTTATSDETVHGT
+3540 FKQTTATRDETVYGT
-3555 EFNAGGNLAM
+3555 EFSAGGDLAM

-3575 ASAATKEGGITLAAG
+3575 ATAASKNGAISLAAG

-3624 DEWQDTFA
+3624 DEWHDTVA
-3632 IGTAL
+3632 VTTTL
-3637 SGESV
+3637 SGDTV
-3642 SISAGNDVAVVGSTV
+3642 QIAAGNDLLSQGAQVAS
-3657 LATGDVRLA
+3657 TGDVVLA
-3666 AGNNVTIESAQDTSS
+3666 AGNNITLDTVQNTHS
-3681 EAHSFSQK
+3681 EEHEK
-3689 RSGLTGG
+3689 TVKKSGLY
-3696 IGGGVASIGY
+3696 GGGGFSVALGVT
-3706 SKARSNSENATESV
+3706 KKTDGLDVTEVTNSGSL
-3720 TQVASS
+3720 
-3726 VGSTDGNLVAS
+3726 VGSTDGSVTMT
-3737 AGNKLTIAASDIGAG
+3737 AGNKVAITGSDVLSATSTTIVGKEVTIAAAENTVDTVQTSKQQSAGLTLGLTGAAVEAAQAAYMATKRGSEVEDDRLKALYAAKTAYAVSDAVSAYQAPPTSGGQDAVSLKIALGASSASSKTTTHDETTGGSRILSDGNVTIAATDGDLNVIGSQINGQNVTLAAANNLNLLSNKETNTSKSENKNGGGEIGVSVGTTTGFYVSAYAG
-3752 KDLTLA
+3752 KGSAKGNSELHTESVVTAKDTLTLA
-3758 AKDIALLA
+3758 SGNDTTIKGAQAIG
-3766 RQDTVESQSSQSSK
+3766 DTV
-3780 SSGFSI
+3780 
-3786 GVTYDPGASYRSARD
+3786 
-3801 STTKNMVDTGSTMS
+3801 
-3815 KISRDAEGA
+3815 
-3824 AAGTMAAITPVVIQ
+3824 
-3838 ASSHRSNASQ
+3838 
-3848 NESTSDARVS
+3848 
-3858 QLAAGG
+3858 LA
-3864 NLTLLASDGSITSQG
+3864 
-3879 AQLSAEGN
+3879 
-3887 ALLLASKD
+3887 K
-3895 IVFDVAHNT
+3895 
-3904 QSSGNASTGKGWGF
+3904 
-3918 NNAAG
+3918 
-3923 LPYGNY
+3923 
-3929 NQQGTGNGQ
+3929 
-3938 TDTITGTQLSVGGNA
+3938 
-3953 SLTTTQGDIALTA
+3953 
-3966 SNIAAQGNVSM
+3966 
-3977 RAAGDLTI
+3977 
-3985 QSGQDILGNANQ
+3985 
-3997 STSKGIGTVVISDT
+3997 
-4011 ERFAGYNKKNHTDD
+4011 
-4025 SAQVSQVA
+4025 
-4033 SNVGS
+4033 
-4038 LGGNVSLTAGGAY
+4038 
-4051 TQSASNVVAAK
+4051 
-4062 DVDITAASIQLLT
+4062 
-4075 ANSTS
+4075 
-4080 SASQQDDDLKIGA
+4080 
-4093 FARIKSPL
+4093 
-4101 IDLINNVDDARK
+4101 
-4113 SDGRLGA
+4113 
-4120 MQGMAAAAN
+4120 
-4129 GYQTAKA
+4129 
-4136 VQSGSL
+4136 
-4142 LSVEAGVGFAT
+4142 
-4153 NESSFNSSSQ
+4153 
-4163 ISQGSTITGGG
+4163 
-4174 NVSLKTT
+4174 
-4181 EGDLRILQGNLK
+4181 
-4193 AGDTLSL
+4193 
-4200 DSARDLV
+4200 
-4207 LEAGNS
+4207 
-4213 SNTEQSKGSN
+4213 
-4223 AGFEV
+4223 
-4228 GVGASVGAQTGVYA
+4228 
-4242 YVQASAGSHKSNV
+4242 
-4255 DGSTWQNTQLAG
+4255 
-4267 QNIVL
+4267 
-4272 TSEGDTTL
+4272 
-4280 RGAVVKG
+4280 
-4287 DRIDAQIGGDLTIE
+4287 IGGDL
-4301 SLQDKLDI
+4301 LI
-4309 QSKESSVGGRVQVSA
+4309 QSEQDTEDYKSKQQQAGVKLVYGVSGSS
-4324 GTAWDASGYAS
+4324 ASYS
-4335 GAKANGNYL
+4335 QQNVNSSYTSVK
-4344 GVVEQSGL
+4344 EQSGIQ
-4352 FAGNGGYHV
+4352 AGNGGFDV
-4361 TAGNVNLIGGAIAS
+4361 TVGGNTHLIGGAIAS
-4375 TNAGASELT
+4375 TADATLNRLSTGSLTVEDLQNKAEYKAGGFGVGTGDWKSVAAGAAL
-4384 ADSLT
+4384 SL
-4389 FTDLKNQMD
+4389 
-4398 YSAVS
+4398 
-4403 AAISGG
+4403 
-4409 IGSTGESETD
+4409 
-4419 ANGKPVQQSAGNQF
+4419 AGNQTGSSSSTTKS
-4433 RDIGHN
+4433 DIAAGS
-4439 IVNGNY
+4439 VEVRNGDSTALA
-4445 GEADYSSFN
+4445 GLDRSATELQ
-4454 PGIPVMQSGSDTS
+4454 QSGLKQIFDEKKVAEQQELAQVAGEVAFRSAKELIS
-4467 YTRATLTEG
+4467 YKREQ
-4476 TIKIGGK
+4476 
-4483 TTTAAAL
+4483 AAA
-4490 GINTDASAA
+4490 DAEQAMADLEAA
-4499 HEAVAA
+4499 KGDPDATATAKARLLAA
-4505 LPDVRKILGEQQA
+4505 NDQLAKWNDAGAAKQITQVTAGA
-4518 LAAATGTVMTTA
+4518 LAAAVSGGNVLSAAGGVLMNETLLPKFADALQKGGIQPGSGAEATLMGGLGALLGAAGGLLGGDVQAGAASGNAVQTYGYYDYREGRAQRQAMAAEALKNVGITDPNEVAGVNALLDNCVKLGCDPDKLVLLLKSPDAASTLRELAQPESVAFQRYGKGFNELDEQQRKDVINHIPTGEVSVGAIEKTPIGTVTVGAVGSTHA
-4530 KQIGDDIAASA
+4530 DGTAASSS
-4541 NRKVNEAETQYK
+4541 E
-4553 GSLSPEEADRFAG
+4553 GAD
-4566 LSTADKQR
+4566 
-4574 EMLQNS
+4574 NS
-4580 PDYSAAYTSQQQWG
+4580 QGIVGSQQSQDENLRLKG
-4594 IGGDYSRALQAVTT
+4594 AT
-4608 VVVGGVSG
+4608 VVS
-4616 QGAGQVATN
+4616 
-4625 ALAPYAAQLI
+4625 
-4635 GKTFDQNH
+4635 
-4643 GSDPNAVLQGLS
+4643 
-4655 HAVLG
+4655 
-4660 AVLAQVNG
+4660 
-4668 GSVAGGALAGA
+4668 
-4679 GGELAAQYLTKTL
+4679 
-4692 YGDDPRAIDPVT
+4692 
-4704 GKFNPNLL
+4704 NL
-4712 PEQDK
+4712 
-4717 QMLVA
+4717 
-4722 LSQAAGAIAGGLAG
+4722 AIAGGKKVEQFKNWLGEDNAETAALVLMAAAG
-4736 GSLLDAGIG
+4736 GPVKTLGSTLWAATPMAGYLQEKKEQYLVNPLTPLIG
-4745 AQIAGNAATNNAM
+4745 ANAFGALTDSDQQAVQPASHATSSM
-4758 LSVDEVARIKEMAN
+4758 LVDT
-4772 GDPEAEKRLLAA
+4772 LL
-4784 ACSRKKCANGLNSND
+4784 SSL
-4799 PYYAIW
+4799 
-4805 SALQTEGDKPEYQ
+4805 
-4818 GEKDWLSWQSQTIN
+4818 
-4832 YPSGSMTDALSGVR
+4832 GV
-4846 QGANVPLFNYT
+4846 
-4857 PFDALADWSS
+4857 
-4867 RNNVGTRTL
+4867 VGTK
-4876 GGLQMFGGAA
+4876 
-4886 EVAGA
+4886 AGA
-4891 FVAAPICTTGFG
+4891 IGIIKSSD
-4903 CFAVGYVGFSGADN
+4903 GFSGVVKSAEN
-4917 AISGS
+4917 ASQDPTRFINGVKVVDKKTGQLFEGTVDLAPTLNRIKSGGS
-4922 KTLFGGVST
+4922 FPHKNDGSTFKNLGGDLPKKPDGYYTEYVHPTPGVSG
-4931 PTLGGRALQ
+4931 PGPQ
-4940 MLGLSEGTA
+4940 
-4949 ELVYGLTQLAPSVS
+4949 
-4963 VSKGLDAVNK
+4963 
-4973 ANISLNEIKAI
+4973 
-4984 EKQVAEINLARTQLS
+4984 
-4999 SRIADL
+4999 RIVV
-5005 RGALSGGERTGGNMG
+5005 GKGGEMYYTS
-5020 IAQIDIQG
+5020 DHYKTF
-5028 IPATMA
+5028 IP
-5034 ASSRIDVPT
+5034 
-5043 KQQAQLGFVGQVPEV
+5043 
-5058 FESSVV
+5058 
-5064 NTAASFPVHRSADS
+5064 
-5078 EAKILNNI
+5078 
-5086 ASVLGENTSA
+5086 
-5096 KGVINLLTERPPCS
+5096 
-5110 SCANVID
+5110 
-5117 LFKAK
+5117 
-5122 YPNIKLNIMD
+5122 IK
-5132 SGGVIRPKKGV
+5132 
-5143 SNVARREG
+5143 E

>member
-7 DMRGYVAEQCKR
+7 GMRGYVAEQCKR

-63 DIVAPNSRGISHN
+63 DIVAPNARGISHN

-106 GNNNLQRSGAASLIL
+106 GNNNLQRSGPASLIL

-202 DRLDMLSRQLS
+202 DRLDLLSRQLS

-327 QQGTVSLRGAQLRLG
+327 QQGTVSLRGAELRLG

-443 TTALRVNSTGSLRLA
+443 ATALRVNSTGSLRLA

-466 ADLQAGGALEL
+466 ADVQAGGALEL

-511 SVGLLETAGSGY
+511 SAGLLETAGSAY

-576 RGDLGSQTAD
+576 RGDLGSQAAA
-586 TVVRSRSSLNLR
+586 TVVRSRGSLSLR

-615 DVSGTFSA
+615 DVSGTLSA
-623 GQLNLRSG
+623 GRLDLRSG

-737 GAVVAVGTLGLD
+737 GAVVAVDTLGLD

-761 SSQGDATLRTAGL
+761 SSQGDANLRIAGL

-797 GSGTAGNALTASV
+797 GSATAGNALSASV
-810 RETLDNTG
+810 SETLDNTG
-818 SLVAKQAVQIDAGT
+818 SLVAKQAVQIDAGA
-832 LRSNGQLGSESADV
+832 LRSNGRLGSESADV
-846 RLSSQGDVRLG
+846 RLNSQGDMRLG

-880 RGQSVTLQAGRDLT
+880 RGRSVTLQAGRDLT
-894 TAGSLHSTNALDLQA
+894 TAGSLQSTNALDLQA

-921 GGDARLRAETLA
+921 GGDARLRAGTLA

-942 AGAIGLDAAAIDS
+942 AGAIGLDATAIDS

-997 QVFAGSDLVAQAQR
+997 QVFAGGDLVAQAQR

-1036 AGRMQAGRDLQ
+1036 AGRVQAGRDLQ

-1104 VSLNSLSEM
+1104 VSLNSLGEM
-1113 QLAGVVAAATTLQAT
+1113 QLAGVVTAATTLQAT

-1163 LDLRAQGTLTITGQA
+1163 LDLRAQRTLTITGQA

-1296 GSLHGERSLALSTG
+1296 GSLHGERSLALSAG

-1339 SGNGLSI
+1339 SGNDLSI
-1346 TASRVSSNGQLGS
+1346 TASRISSDGQLGS

-1625 SRSDLQLQGV
+1625 SRGDLQLQGV
-1635 VAVATTLQA
+1635 VAAATTLQA

-1656 KAQSVALQAGRD
+1656 KAHSVALQAGRD

-1734 LDAATDLTLRSTGD
+1734 LDAAADLTLRSTGD
-1748 LALAGI
+1748 LVVAGI

-1784 ANGAS
+1784 ANSAS

-1797 AQGSTTLAIGGLFDN
+1797 AQGDATLAIGGLFDN

-1920 VELHAKG
+1920 VELRAKG

-2191 SGVIAAA
+2191 GGAIAAA

-2623 YGSALFGSTGNMSLI
+2623 YGSALLGSTGNMSLI

-2669 SRTGVVNNLSG
+2669 SRTGVVNNVSG

-2692 GQINNRR
+2692 GQLNNTR
-2699 RVINATTGPLTD
+2699 RVIQTATGPLSN
-2711 EERFAANRAMPE
+2711 EERIAANATLPAEELITRGQIEMPQNATASRPWTGHAPGVYRTYS
-2723 DVIRRD
+2723 VID
-2729 PRPGA
+2729 
-2734 SGTGIRYAG
+2734 
-2743 HDPGIYRSYNVRER
+2743 RER
-2757 ESLNSA
+2757 LTA
-2763 SAEGRIIASR
+2763 TSAEGR
-2773 NIALSGYVTN
+2773 V
-2783 NVSSIAAGGALLV
+2783 AAGGNIGISGNINNAASTIAAAGNLWL

-2801 GGLSDAMLSGT
+2801 GGISDATVIDGAS
-2812 DDVLNQSLALK
+2812 VFNNALALS
-2823 QVVDYTDTEYRATP
+2823 QNVRQSDVEYRVWG
-2837 IYNDCMQRPG
+2837 NLSDCMQRPG
-2847 QRIVCYWEEEE
+2847 QRPVICYYESEE
-2858 TVVGRGTLD
+2858 TTLSSTTV
-2867 NSYTALGASM
+2867 NSSYLALGASM

-2893 AVGSDGRSVS
+2893 AVGSDGRNVS

-2909 GGQQTGLSRRNT
+2909 SGQQTGLSRRNN

-3039 LPIGGLYRLSNGT
+3039 LPIGGLYRLSNGN
-3052 GTDRTAMG
+3052 GTDLAAMG

-3086 PRFVNYDNFISSD
+3086 PRFVNYNNFISSD

-3248 LNQGRISGTGVVS
+3248 LNQGRISGTGSVS

-3277 DVALVAGNNLV
+3277 DVGLLAGNNLI
-3288 SEASKAING
+3288 SEAAKAING
-3297 VGILSGITASN
+3297 VGILSGISASN
-3308 TLQLFAGNDMTL
+3308 TLQMVAGNDMTL

-3350 GLLRGGDAVSVTTGK
+3350 GLLRGGDAVSVTTGQ
-3365 DLVMSAGN
+3365 DLIVSAGN

-3463 KSRNGKTRVT
+3463 NSRNGKTRVT

-3514 VSAGNDINA
+3514 ISAGNDINA
-3523 STLTT
+3523 STVTT
-3528 VDTSNTLETRKR
+3528 VDTSDTLETRKR
-3540 FKQTTATSDETVHGT
+3540 FKQTTATRDETVYGT
-3555 EFNAGGNLAM
+3555 EFSAGGNLAM

-3575 ASAATKEGGITLAAG
+3575 ASAATKEGGISLAAG

-3624 DEWQDTFA
+3624 DEWHDNVAVT
-3632 IGTAL
+3632 TTL
-3637 SGESV
+3637 SGDTV
-3642 SISAGNDVAVVGSTV
+3642 QIAAGNDLLSQGAQVAS
-3657 LATGDVRLA
+3657 TGDVVLA
-3666 AGNNVTIESAQDTSS
+3666 AGNNITLDTVQNTHS
-3681 EAHSFSQK
+3681 EEHEK
-3689 RSGLTGG
+3689 TVKKSGLY
-3696 IGGGVASIGY
+3696 GGGGFSVALGVTKKTDGLDVTEATNIG
-3706 SKARSNSENATESV
+3706 SL
-3720 TQVASS
+3720 
-3726 VGSTDGNLVAS
+3726 VGSTDGSVTMT
-3737 AGNKLTIAASDIGAG
+3737 AGNKVAITGSDVLSATSTTIVGKEVTIAAAENTVDTVQTSKQQSAGITLGLTGGAVDAAQAIYGAVKRGSEVEDDRLKAIYAAKAGYAVSDTVGSVGNGLKGYDGQAVAGNTTKTGAAAADGAQGAANAAGVSLRLGIGASSSSSKTTTHEETTGGSRILSNGDITIAATGGDLNVIGSKIAGENVALAAANNLNLLSNKETNTTKSENKNAGGEIGISVGAVTGYYLSVSAG
-3752 KDLTLA
+3752 KGSAKGNSDLRTESVMTANDTLTLVSGNDTTIQGAQAVGNKVLANVGGDLLIKSEQDTNEYKSKQQQASLTLA
-3758 AKDIALLA
+3758 
-3766 RQDTVESQSSQSSK
+3766 
-3780 SSGFSI
+3780 
-3786 GVTYDPGASYRSARD
+3786 
-3801 STTKNMVDTGSTMS
+3801 TGSGS
-3815 KISRDAEGA
+3815 
-3824 AAGTMAAITPVVIQ
+3824 
-3838 ASSHRSNASQ
+3838 
-3848 NESTSDARVS
+3848 
-3858 QLAAGG
+3858 GG
-3864 NLTLLASDGSITSQG
+3864 S
-3879 AQLSAEGN
+3879 
-3887 ALLLASKD
+3887 
-3895 IVFDVAHNT
+3895 
-3904 QSSGNASTGKGWGF
+3904 
-3918 NNAAG
+3918 
-3923 LPYGNY
+3923 Y
-3929 NQQGTGNGQ
+3929 
-3938 TDTITGTQLSVGGNA
+3938 
-3953 SLTTTQGDIALTA
+3953 
-3966 SNIAAQGNVSM
+3966 
-3977 RAAGDLTI
+3977 
-3985 QSGQDILGNANQ
+3985 
-3997 STSKGIGTVVISDT
+3997 
-4011 ERFAGYNKKNHTDD
+4011 
-4025 SAQVSQVA
+4025 
-4033 SNVGS
+4033 
-4038 LGGNVSLTAGGAY
+4038 
-4051 TQSASNVVAAK
+4051 
-4062 DVDITAASIQLLT
+4062 
-4075 ANSTS
+4075 
-4080 SASQQDDDLKIGA
+4080 SQQK
-4093 FARIKSPL
+4093 
-4101 IDLINNVDDARK
+4101 V
-4113 SDGRLGA
+4113 
-4120 MQGMAAAAN
+4120 
-4129 GYQTAKA
+4129 
-4136 VQSGSL
+4136 
-4142 LSVEAGVGFAT
+4142 
-4153 NESSFNSSSQ
+4153 NSSYTS
-4163 ISQGSTITGGG
+4163 
-4174 NVSLKTT
+4174 V
-4181 EGDLRILQGNLK
+4181 
-4193 AGDTLSL
+4193 
-4200 DSARDLV
+4200 
-4207 LEAGNS
+4207 
-4213 SNTEQSKGSN
+4213 TEQSG
-4223 AGFEV
+4223 
-4228 GVGASVGAQTGVYA
+4228 
-4242 YVQASAGSHKSNV
+4242 
-4255 DGSTWQNTQLAG
+4255 
-4267 QNIVL
+4267 
-4272 TSEGDTTL
+4272 
-4280 RGAVVKG
+4280 
-4287 DRIDAQIGGDLTIE
+4287 
-4301 SLQDKLDI
+4301 I
-4309 QSKESSVGGRVQVSA
+4309 Q
-4324 GTAWDASGYAS
+4324 
-4335 GAKANGNYL
+4335 
-4344 GVVEQSGL
+4344 
-4352 FAGNGGYHV
+4352 AGNGGFDITV
-4361 TAGNVNLIGGAIAS
+4361 GGNTKLVGGAIAS
-4375 TNAGASELT
+4375 AADASLNRLST
-4384 ADSLT
+4384 DSLT
-4389 FTDLKNQMD
+4389 VEDLQNKAE
-4398 YSAVS
+4398 YKTSGVS
-4403 AAISGG
+4403 VAGGTGSSMASVAIGAGLSMLGNASDSSSSTTKSDIAA
-4409 IGSTGESETD
+4409 GSIQIR
-4419 ANGKPVQQSAGNQF
+4419 NG
-4433 RDIGHN
+4433 
-4439 IVNGNY
+4439 
-4445 GEADYSSFN
+4445 
-4454 PGIPVMQSGSDTS
+4454 
-4467 YTRATLTEG
+4467 
-4476 TIKIGGK
+4476 
-4483 TTTAAAL
+4483 
-4490 GINTDASAA
+4490 DASALA
-4499 HEAVAA
+4499 GLDRSATELQQSGLKEIFDQKKIDDQKELMGLAGAIGFRAAGDIASSMQQRALSEYATAYNTNDSQGMAEAQAKMDSWADGGVNKTLLHGLTGAAVAA
-4505 LPDVRKILGEQQA
+4505 LG
-4518 LAAATGTVMTTA
+4518 
-4530 KQIGDDIAASA
+4530 
-4541 NRKVNEAETQYK
+4541 
-4553 GSLSPEEADRFAG
+4553 
-4566 LSTADKQR
+4566 
-4574 EMLQNS
+4574 
-4580 PDYSAAYTSQQQWG
+4580 
-4594 IGGDYSRALQAVTT
+4594 GGD
-4608 VVVGGVSG
+4608 
-4616 QGAGQVATN
+4616 
-4625 ALAPYAAQLI
+4625 
-4635 GKTFDQNH
+4635 
-4643 GSDPNAVLQGLS
+4643 
-4655 HAVLG
+4655 
-4660 AVLAQVNG
+4660 
-4668 GSVAGGALAGA
+4668 VAGGALA
-4679 GGELAAQYLTKTL
+4679 
-4692 YGDDPRAIDPVT
+4692 
-4704 GKFNPNLL
+4704 
-4712 PEQDK
+4712 
-4717 QMLVA
+4717 
-4722 LSQAAGAIAGGLAG
+4722 AAGAEKAKLAMADYLRGKGVASDSETYRALMELGSAAFGGALGGIAGANTALAG
-4736 GSLLDAGIG
+4736 DQFNRQLHPDEVKWIKDNAALFAYEQGISEESAKQILLVEAASYVDSTIQSALKDVPMNEAAVKFLGTNNNEYDGVKAFDASDRDNFHLYGKKLAGTPENFKDVFDALGAAGLKKDELQLMYQPELLTYSGKGIGRDSRLTVAVPATGAAIGVAAVGGGACALNLVACGRLAVGALDAIATEWTGGHSLAVLGGGAVGSAIAQKFDDLLASPGFAVDDLVLAYRRLIPLKADGKADAAAAANLLNDLMKREAHDPLIG
-4745 AQIAGNAATNNAM
+4745 RILEPGRETVKVTAEASVAGKKIIDTNQMARPAAMADSSKSTLIADLIPPGAPNSNMGNAHAEIATIQRAYDSG
-4758 LSVDEVARIKEMAN
+4758 LTQGQEMSMVVRGEQICSYCSQSTN
-4772 GDPEAEKRLLAA
+4772 LAA
-4784 ACSRKKCANGLNSND
+4784 AAERSGLNALTVYDATSGKTW
-4799 PYYAIW
+4799 IW
-4805 SALQTEGDKPEYQ
+4805 SRRKVGSGLVELKRNT
-4818 GEKDWLSWQSQTIN
+4818 GEQ
-4832 YPSGSMTDALSGVR
+4832 
-4846 QGANVPLFNYT
+4846 
-4857 PFDALADWSS
+4857 
-4867 RNNVGTRTL
+4867 
-4876 GGLQMFGGAA
+4876 
-4886 EVAGA
+4886 
-4891 FVAAPICTTGFG
+4891 
-4903 CFAVGYVGFSGADN
+4903 
-4917 AISGS
+4917 
-4922 KTLFGGVST
+4922 
-4931 PTLGGRALQ
+4931 
-4940 MLGLSEGTA
+4940 
-4949 ELVYGLTQLAPSVS
+4949 
-4963 VSKGLDAVNK
+4963 
-4973 ANISLNEIKAI
+4973 
-4984 EKQVAEINLARTQLS
+4984 
-4999 SRIADL
+4999 
-5005 RGALSGGERTGGNMG
+5005 
-5020 IAQIDIQG
+5020 
-5028 IPATMA
+5028 
-5034 ASSRIDVPT
+5034 
-5043 KQQAQLGFVGQVPEV
+5043 
-5058 FESSVV
+5058 
-5064 NTAASFPVHRSADS
+5064 
-5078 EAKILNNI
+5078 
-5086 ASVLGENTSA
+5086 
-5096 KGVINLLTERPPCS
+5096 
-5110 SCANVID
+5110 
-5117 LFKAK
+5117 
-5122 YPNIKLNIMD
+5122 
-5132 SGGVIRPKKGV
+5132 
-5143 SNVARREG
+5143 

>member
-466 ADLQAGGALEL
+466 ADVQAGGALEL

-511 SVGLLETAGSGY
+511 SAGLLETAGSAY

-576 RGDLGSQTAD
+576 RGDLGSQAAD
-586 TVVRSRSSLNLR
+586 TVVRSRGSLSLR

-615 DVSGTFSA
+615 DVSGTLSA
-623 GQLNLRSG
+623 GRLDLRSG

-737 GAVVAVGTLGLD
+737 GAVVAVDTLGLD

-761 SSQGDATLRTAGL
+761 SSQGDANLRIAGL

-797 GSGTAGNALTASV
+797 GSATAGNALGASV
-810 RETLDNTG
+810 SETLDNTG
-818 SLVAKQAVQIDAGT
+818 SLVAKQAVQIDAGA
-832 LRSNGQLGSESADV
+832 LRSNGRLGSESADV
-846 RLSSQGDVRLG
+846 RLNSQGDMRLG

-1625 SRSDLQLQGV
+1625 SRGDLQLQGV
-1635 VAVATTLQA
+1635 VAAATTLQA

-1748 LALAGI
+1748 LAVAGI
-1754 AQADRNVTL
+1754 AQADRNLTL
-1763 SATGALSNAAQVVA
+1763 AATGALSNAAQVVA

-1784 ANGAS
+1784 ANSAS

-1797 AQGSTTLAIGGLFDN
+1797 AQGGATLAIGGLFDN

-1978 TLRAGEISI
+1978 TLRAGDISI

-2379 GALTNSS
+2379 GALTNTS

-2396 IDAASIANNG
+2396 IDAASIANNS

-2623 YGSALFGSTGNMSLI
+2623 YGSALLGSTGNMSLI

-2669 SRTGVVNNLSG
+2669 SRTGVVNNVSG

-2692 GQINNRR
+2692 GQLNNRR
-2699 RVINATTGPLTD
+2699 RVINAVTGALS
-2711 EERFAANRAMPE
+2711 ESERAAANAELPTQVLEAGGPIPE
-2723 DVIRRD
+2723 N
-2729 PRPGA
+2729 PRGENIG
-2734 SGTGIRYAG
+2734 SGLFLGS
-2743 HDPGIYRSYNVRER
+2743 YRTYDVRER
-2757 ESLNSA
+2757 ERLIST
-2763 SAEGRIIASR
+2763 SAESRIVGGR
-2773 NIALSGYVTN
+2773 NIALSGSVRNTA
-2783 NVSSIAAGGALLV
+2783 SLIAAGSNLFL
-2796 NQRGV
+2796 NTRGV
-2801 GGLSDAMLSGT
+2801 GGLSDQMFTNGEQVFNEA
-2812 DDVLNQSLALK
+2812 LALK
-2823 QVVDYTDTEYRATP
+2823 QITNYVDSQDLYVLDENTDCAQGIENRGCTYH
-2837 IYNDCMQRPG
+2837 
-2847 QRIVCYWEEEE
+2847 VE
-2858 TVVGRGTLD
+2858 TTQIGSGTID
-2867 NSYTALGASM
+2867 TSYTALGASM

-2893 AVGSDGRSVS
+2893 AVGSDGRNVS

-2987 VRSTVDQAN
+2987 VRSTVDRAN
-2996 VQAGGATPGVA
+2996 VQARGATPGVA

-3039 LPIGGLYRLSNGT
+3039 LPIGGLYRLSNGN
-3052 GTDRTAMG
+3052 GTDLAAMG

-3238 ADVSITAGNL
+3238 ADVIITAGNL
-3248 LNQGRISGTGVVS
+3248 LNQGRISGTGAVS

-3277 DVALVAGNNLV
+3277 DVGLLAGNNLI
-3288 SEASKAING
+3288 SEAAKAING
-3297 VGILSGITASN
+3297 VGILSGISASN
-3308 TLQLFAGNDMTL
+3308 TLQMVAGNDMTL

-3350 GLLRGGDAVSVTTGK
+3350 GLLRGGDAVSVITGQ
-3365 DLVMSAGN
+3365 DLIVSAGN

-3398 TPTTGLDGKVATRTN
+3398 TPTTGLDGKVATRTT

-3463 KSRNGKTRVT
+3463 NSRNGKTRVT
-3473 TTTTTQTID
+3473 TTTTTQTVD

-3514 VSAGNDINA
+3514 ISAGNDINA

-3528 VDTSNTLETRKR
+3528 VDTSDTLETRKR
-3540 FKQTTATSDETVHGT
+3540 FKQTTATRDETVYGT
-3555 EFNAGGNLAM
+3555 EFSAGGSLAM
-3565 QAGNDITLTA
+3565 QAGNDINLTA
-3575 ASAATKEGGITLAAG
+3575 ATAASKNGAISLAAG

-3624 DEWQDTFA
+3624 DEWQDNFA

-3726 VGSTDGNLVAS
+3726 VGSTDGNLIVS
-3737 AGNKLTIAASDIGAG
+3737 AGNQLTIAASDVGAG
-3752 KDLTLA
+3752 KDVTLA

-3780 SSGFSI
+3780 SSGFSV

-3815 KISRDAEGA
+3815 KMSRDAEGA

-3904 QSSGNASTGKGWGF
+3904 QSSGNASAGKGWGF

-3938 TDTITGTQLSVGGNA
+3938 TDTITGTQLSVGGSA
-3953 SLTTTQGDIALTA
+3953 SLTTTQGDISLTA
-3966 SNIAAQGNVSM
+3966 SNVAAQGNVSM

-3985 QSGQDILGNANQ
+3985 QSGQDILGNTNQ

-4080 SASQQDDDLKIGA
+4080 SAAQQDDDLKIGA

-4181 EGDLRILQGNLK
+4181 EGDLHIVQGNLK

-4228 GVGASVGAQTGVYA
+4228 GVGASVGAQIGVYA

-4398 YSAVS
+4398 YSAS
-4403 AAISGG
+4403 SGSISGG
-4409 IGSTGESETD
+4409 FGSTGNQTD
-4419 ANGKPVQQSAGNQF
+4419 ANGNPIQRTAGEQSS
-4433 RDIGHN
+4433 DIGNN
-4439 IVNGNY
+4439 IANGNY
-4445 GEADYSSFN
+4445 GKANTGNFM
-4454 PGIPVMQSGSDTS
+4454 PGVPMSESGSDTS

-4476 TIKIGGK
+4476 NIKIGGK
-4483 TTTAAAL
+4483 TTTAAAT

-4499 HEAVAA
+4499 HEAVAT

-4518 LAAATGTVMTTA
+4518 MAAAAGTVMATG

-4541 NRKVNEAETQYK
+4541 ENKAKAIEAEYKDGLKTQEQK
-4553 GSLSPEEADRFAG
+4553 DDFAK
-4566 LSTADKQR
+4566 LTADQR
-4574 EMLQNS
+4574 RDVLIQSN
-4580 PDYSAAYTSQQQWG
+4580 PDYRAAYEAKQQWG
-4594 IGGDYSRALQAVTT
+4594 VGGDYSRALQAVTT
-4608 VVVGGVSG
+4608 VLVGSVSG
-4616 QGAGQVATN
+4616 QGAGQVAGN
-4625 ALAPYAAQLI
+4625 ALAPYAAQLV

-4668 GSVAGGALAGA
+4668 TSMAGGALAGA
-4679 GGELAAQYLTKTL
+4679 GGELAAHYLTKAL
-4692 YGDDPRAIDPVT
+4692 YGDDPQAYGPD
-4704 GKFNPNLL
+4704 GKFDPNRL
-4712 PEQDK
+4712 PEADK
-4717 QMLVA
+4717 QMLVS
-4722 LSQAAGAIAGGLAG
+4722 LSQAVGAIAGGMTG
-4736 GSLLDAGIG
+4736 GSLLDAAVG
-4745 AQIAGNAATNNAM
+4745 AQIAGNAVTNNVM
-4758 LSVDEVARIKEMAN
+4758 LSAAEISRLKEMAN
-4772 GDPEAEKRLLAA
+4772 GDPQAEKQLLAA
-4784 ACSRKKCANGLNSND
+4784 ACARKKCSAGLPEDD
-4799 PYYAIW
+4799 PYRGFWA
-4805 SALQTEGDKPEYQ
+4805 ALEAEGSKPEYQ
-4818 GEKDWLSWQSQTIN
+4818 DARDWLAWQSQTTTQFF
-4832 YPSGSMTDALSGVR
+4832 SGSSDDFSAGVSWEKTV
-4846 QGANVPLFNYT
+4846 NLFGYGDS
-4857 PFDALADWSS
+4857 DALADWSS
-4867 RNNVGTRTL
+4867 RNNVGTRVL
-4876 GGLQMFGGAA
+4876 GGLQTIGGASEA
-4886 EVAGA
+4886 AGA
-4891 FVAAPICTTGFG
+4891 IILAPSCATVVACALVGYLGFAGTDNAVTGFN
-4903 CFAVGYVGFSGADN
+4903 AV
-4917 AISGS
+4917 
-4922 KTLFGGVST
+4922 LGGKQNS
-4931 PTLGGRALQ
+4931 TLGGQALQ
-4940 MLGLSEGTA
+4940 MLGLSPESS
-4949 ELVYGLTQLAPSVS
+4949 EVIYGFTQVVPSVS
-4963 VSKGLDAVNK
+4963 ASKSLQILALGNVGAIDEISQVAGGANKIVARSEAGIEWGKGIQGQGMPWENYLASEMPASSRLPPNFKTFDFYDEATRTAVSAKTLDTTTLAKVANPGQVYSSLKTNIDQVTKFTSYELKSVNLR
-4973 ANISLNEIKAI
+4973 ASQIVNREVNVAI
-4984 EKQVAEINLARTQLS
+4984 PKNTNASQWAEINRAMQY
-4999 SRIADL
+4999 
-5005 RGALSGGERTGGNMG
+5005 
-5020 IAQIDIQG
+5020 AQSQG
-5028 IPATMA
+5028 
-5034 ASSRIDVPT
+5034 V
-5043 KQQAQLGFVGQVPEV
+5043 KL
-5058 FESSVV
+5058 
-5064 NTAASFPVHRSADS
+5064 
-5078 EAKILNNI
+5078 KI
-5086 ASVLGENTSA
+5086 T
-5096 KGVINLLTERPPCS
+5096 VIE
-5110 SCANVID
+5110 
-5117 LFKAK
+5117 
-5122 YPNIKLNIMD
+5122 
-5132 SGGVIRPKKGV
+5132 
-5143 SNVARREG
+5143 